1 MESTF
6 LIGIVNNIT
15 LLLVLGFLYSVSI
28 RRWDIKTVKGQL
40 IAGLLFGLVSMIGM
54 VVPVQYSPGL
64 IFDGRTILLGTV
76 GLFGGGLAAAVA
88 VVMTGLLRIWQ
99 GGVGLP
105 MGLATILSASAI
117 GVAFH
122 YLRTKYAWVT
132 KLIPLYFFGL
142 LIHAMML
149 ACTLFL
155 PESFR
160 WKVLADIAL
169 PVLLVYPVATML
181 YGRLIVGLEE
191 HNDAADKLRDSQQ
204 LYQALAESSTA
215 GIGLR
220 DEAGRFA
227 YVNKMLAMMLEAA
240 EPSQLI
246 GLNYIDFVHPEDR
259 EESLR
264 RIRSNQIGEV
274 ASRREHRLVSLTGN
288 VIWVESTGV
297 PILRNDNKYIMG
309 VFQDCT
315 ARRRMEQTLRENEE
329 RYRAVMQQSNESIL
343 LVDIETRRILEVN
356 PHCVEAFGYSE
367 AELLAMTTYD
377 LVADT
382 RENIDRRSDAISS
395 GTGVNEQLI
404 HIRCKNGKILDVE
417 RSATVIQYGGK
428 HVFMF
433 ANRDISSE
441 RKLQGLIL
449 RDVAMAAGVQK
460 DLLPRGFDDLLVS
473 VETVYEPHHLV
484 SGDFFDFAWSEDHKR
499 LSGFILDVSG
509 HGVSSA
515 LQCIAVSTYF
525 RDILNSPM
533 SLDAR
538 LKWVNRHVLR
548 YFTHETFAA
557 ALGFEF
563 DFSRRSLTFATAGI
577 YGFLAESHALPRLV
591 KRPGSLLGI
600 LDNPEYTEWTVPI
613 KAGDAF
619 YFMSDGLFDVVS
631 RDADLPTADYKQA
644 VRTLRD
650 IAASPQR
657 RDDCSAVCIL
667 INDQPRFPV
676 RLEFHR
682 YGEYNR
688 IRSRIRDLLQNV
700 SLQHAPRIEIAIG
713 EALANALRES
723 MDVRV
728 KISLCGRRLMVRIS
742 DGGNG
747 FDGKQRVATFRAV
760 DMESEFLDRLYS
772 EGGRGILIMLAW
784 MDQVIYSRKGN
795 EVLLVKNLEP
805 VRTEVNRDG
814 DPSAKQRC

>member
-28 RRWDIKTVKGQL
+28 RRWDIKTIKGQCV
-40 IAGLLFGLVSMIGM
+40 AGLLFGLVAMIGM

-64 IFDGRTILLGTV
+64 IYDGRTILLGTV

-88 VVMTGLLRIWQ
+88 VVMTGLLRLWQ
-99 GGVGLP
+99 GGVGQWA
-105 MGLATILSASAI
+105 GVATILSSA
-117 GVAFH
+117 
-122 YLRTKYAWVT
+122 L
-132 KLIPLYFFGL
+132 FGL
-142 LIHAMML
+142 LFRRMQIQFGWNRNNLFLYASGLVIHLSML
-149 ACTLFL
+149 ACMLLL
-155 PESFR
+155 PESIR
-160 WKVLADIAL
+160 WKVLSDISL
-169 PVLLVYPVATML
+169 PVLLVYPFATML
-181 YGRLIVGLEE
+181 YGRLIVELEARNE
-191 HNDAADKLRDSQQ
+191 AADELKESQQ
-204 LYQALAESSTA
+204 LYEALAESSTA

-227 YVNKMLAMMLEAA
+227 YVNKMMATMLEAP
-240 EPSQLI
+240 EPNQLL
-246 GLNYIDFVHPEDR
+246 GVPYLDFVHPEDR
-259 EESLR
+259 EESRR
-264 RIRSNQIGEV
+264 RIEANQIGEV

-356 PHCVEAFGYSE
+356 PHCVETFGYSE

-395 GTGVNEQLI
+395 GAGANEQLI

-433 ANRDISSE
+433 ANRDISAE
-441 RKLQGLIL
+441 RKLQALIL

-473 VETVYEPHHLV
+473 VDTIYEPHHLV
-484 SGDFFDFAWSEDHKR
+484 SGDFYDFIWSEDHKR

-563 DFSRRSLTFATAGI
+563 DFSRRTLTFATAGI
-577 YGFLAESHALPRLV
+577 YGFLTSAQALPQLV

-600 LDNPEYTEWTVPI
+600 LDDPEYTEWTVPI
-613 KAGDAF
+613 QAGDAF
-619 YFMSDGLFDVVS
+619 YFMSDGLFDIVS
-631 RDADLPTADYKQA
+631 REVDLPSGQYPQTI
-644 VRTLRD
+644 RMLRD
-650 IAASPQR
+650 IAASPGR
-657 RDDCSAVCIL
+657 RDDCSAVCIR

-688 IRSRIRDLLQNV
+688 IRSRIRDLLQSV
-700 SLQHAPRIEIAIG
+700 SLQHAPKIEIAIG

-728 KISLCGRRLMVRIS
+728 KLCLCGRRLMVRIS
-742 DGGNG
+742 DGGGG
-747 FDGKQRVATFRAV
+747 FDGKQRVAAFQAA
-760 DMESEFLDRLYS
+760 DMEAEFLDRLYA
-772 EGGRGILIMLAW
+772 EGGRGILIMMAW
-784 MDQVIYSRKGN
+784 MDQVIYNRKGN
-795 EVLLVKNLEP
+795 EVLLVKELG
-805 VRTEVNRDG
+805 T
-814 DPSAKQRC
+814 S

>member
-28 RRWDIKTVKGQL
+28 RRWDIRTLKGQC
-40 IAGLLFGLVSMIGM
+40 IAGLLFGLVAVIGM

-99 GGVGLP
+99 GGVGQWA
-105 MGLATILSASAI
+105 GVATILSSA
-117 GVAFH
+117 
-122 YLRTKYAWVT
+122 L
-132 KLIPLYFFGL
+132 FGL
-142 LIHAMML
+142 LFRRMQIQFGWNRNNLFLYASGLVIHLSML
-149 ACTLFL
+149 ACMLLL
-155 PESFR
+155 PESIR
-160 WKVLADIAL
+160 WKVLSDISL
-169 PVLLVYPVATML
+169 PVLLVYPFATML
-181 YGRLIVGLEE
+181 YGRLIVELEARNE
-191 HNDAADKLRDSQQ
+191 AADELKESQQ
-204 LYQALAESSTA
+204 LYEALAESSTA

-227 YVNKMLAMMLEAA
+227 YVNKMMATMLEVP
-240 EPSQLI
+240 EPNQLL
-246 GLNYIDFVHPEDR
+246 GVPYLDFVHPEDR
-259 EESLR
+259 EESRR
-264 RIRSNQIGEV
+264 RIEANQIGEV

-297 PILRNDNKYIMG
+297 PILRNDSKYIMG

-356 PHCVEAFGYSE
+356 PHCVETFGYSE

-395 GTGVNEQLI
+395 GAGANEQLI

-433 ANRDISSE
+433 ANRDISAE
-441 RKLQGLIL
+441 RKLQALIL

-473 VETVYEPHHLV
+473 VDTVYEPHHLV
-484 SGDFFDFAWSEDHKR
+484 SGDFYDFIWSEDHKR

-563 DFSRRSLTFATAGI
+563 DFSRRTLTFATAGI
-577 YGFLAESHALPRLV
+577 YGFLTSAQALPQLV

-600 LDNPEYTEWTVPI
+600 LDDPEYTEWTVPI
-613 KAGDAF
+613 QAGDAF
-619 YFMSDGLFDVVS
+619 YFMSDGLFDIVS
-631 RDADLPTADYKQA
+631 REMDLPSSQYSQTI
-644 VRTLRD
+644 RMLRD
-650 IAASPQR
+650 IAASPGR
-657 RDDCSAVCIL
+657 RDDCSAVCIR

-688 IRSRIRDLLQNV
+688 IRSRIRDLLQSV
-700 SLQHAPRIEIAIG
+700 STEHAPRIEIAIG

-728 KISLCGRRLMVRIS
+728 KLCLCGRRLMVRIS
-742 DGGNG
+742 DGGGG
-747 FDGKQRVATFRAV
+747 FDGKQRVAAFQAA
-760 DMESEFLDRLYS
+760 DMEAEFLDRLYA
-772 EGGRGILIMLAW
+772 EGGRGILIMMAW
-784 MDQVIYSRKGN
+784 MDQVIYNRKGN
-795 EVLLVKNLEP
+795 EVLLVKELG
-805 VRTEVNRDG
+805 T
-814 DPSAKQRC
+814 S

>member
-28 RRWDIKTVKGQL
+28 RRWDIKTIKGQCV
-40 IAGLLFGLVSMIGM
+40 AGLLFGLVAMIGM

-64 IFDGRTILLGTV
+64 IYDGRSILLGMV

-88 VVMTGLLRIWQ
+88 VVMTGLLRLWQ
-99 GGVGLP
+99 GGVGQWA
-105 MGLATILSASAI
+105 GVATILSSA
-117 GVAFH
+117 
-122 YLRTKYAWVT
+122 L
-132 KLIPLYFFGL
+132 FGL
-142 LIHAMML
+142 LFRRMQIQFGWNRNNLFLYASGLVIHLSML
-149 ACTLFL
+149 ACMLIL
-155 PESFR
+155 PESIR
-160 WKVLADIAL
+160 WKVLSDISL
-169 PVLLVYPVATML
+169 PVLLVYPFATML
-181 YGRLIVGLEE
+181 YGRLIVELEARNE
-191 HNDAADKLRDSQQ
+191 AADELKESQQ
-204 LYQALAESSTA
+204 LYEALAESSTA

-227 YVNKMLAMMLEAA
+227 YVNKMMATMLEV
-240 EPSQLI
+240 PDPNQLL
-246 GLNYIDFVHPEDR
+246 GLPYLDFVHPEDR
-259 EESLR
+259 EESRR
-264 RIRSNQIGEV
+264 RIEANQIGEV

-297 PILRNDNKYIMG
+297 PILRNDSKYIMG

-433 ANRDISSE
+433 ANRDISAE
-441 RKLQGLIL
+441 RKLQALIL

-473 VETVYEPHHLV
+473 VDTIYEPHHLV
-484 SGDFFDFAWSEDHKR
+484 SGDFYDFIWSEDHKR

-557 ALGFEF
+557 ALEFEF
-563 DFSRRSLTFATAGI
+563 DFSRRTLTFATAGI
-577 YGFLAESHALPRLV
+577 YGFLTSAEALPQLV

-600 LDNPEYTEWTVPI
+600 LDDPEYTEWTVPI
-613 KAGDAF
+613 QAGDAF
-619 YFMSDGLFDVVS
+619 YFMSDGLFDIVS
-631 RDADLPTADYKQA
+631 REMDLPSSQYSQTI
-644 VRTLRD
+644 RMLRD
-650 IAASPQR
+650 IAASPGR
-657 RDDCSAVCIL
+657 RDDCSAVCIR

-688 IRSRIRDLLQNV
+688 IRSRIRDLLQSV
-700 SLQHAPRIEIAIG
+700 SLQHAPKIEIAIG

-728 KISLCGRRLMVRIS
+728 KLSLCGRRLMVRIS
-742 DGGNG
+742 DGGGG
-747 FDGKQRVATFRAV
+747 FDGRQRVAAFQAA
-760 DMESEFLDRLYS
+760 DMETEFMDRLYA

-784 MDQVIYSRKGN
+784 MDEVIYNRKGN
-795 EVLLVKNLEP
+795 EVLLVKELG
-805 VRTEVNRDG
+805 T
-814 DPSAKQRC
+814 S

>member
-28 RRWDIKTVKGQL
+28 RRWDIKTFKGQC
-40 IAGLLFGLVSMIGM
+40 IAGLLFGLVAVIGM

-64 IFDGRTILLGTV
+64 IYDGRSILLGMV

-88 VVMTGLLRIWQ
+88 VVMTGLLRLWQ
-99 GGVGLP
+99 GGVGQWA
-105 MGLATILSASAI
+105 GVATILSSA
-117 GVAFH
+117 
-122 YLRTKYAWVT
+122 L
-132 KLIPLYFFGL
+132 FGL
-142 LIHAMML
+142 LFRRMQIQFGWNRNNLFLYASGLVIHLSML
-149 ACTLFL
+149 ACMLLL
-155 PESFR
+155 PESIR
-160 WKVLADIAL
+160 WKVLSDISL
-169 PVLLVYPVATML
+169 PVLLVYPFATML
-181 YGRLIVGLEE
+181 YGRLIVELEAR
-191 HNDAADKLRDSQQ
+191 NDAADELKDSQQ
-204 LYQALAESSTA
+204 LYEALAESSTA

-227 YVNKMLAMMLEAA
+227 YVNKMMATMLEV
-240 EPSQLI
+240 PDPNQLL
-246 GLNYIDFVHPEDR
+246 GLPYLDFVHPEDR
-259 EESLR
+259 EESRR
-264 RIRSNQIGEV
+264 RIEANQIGEV

-297 PILRNDNKYIMG
+297 PILRNDSKYIMG

-395 GTGVNEQLI
+395 GAGANEQLI

-433 ANRDISSE
+433 ANRDISAE
-441 RKLQGLIL
+441 RKLQALIL

-473 VETVYEPHHLV
+473 VDTVYEPHHLV
-484 SGDFFDFAWSEDHKR
+484 SGDFYDFIWSEDHKR

-563 DFSRRSLTFATAGI
+563 DFSRRTLTFATAGI
-577 YGFLAESHALPRLV
+577 YGFLTSAQALPQLV

-600 LDNPEYTEWTVPI
+600 LDDPEYTEWTVPI
-613 KAGDAF
+613 QAGDAF
-619 YFMSDGLFDVVS
+619 YFMSDGLFDIVS
-631 RDADLPTADYKQA
+631 REVDLPSGQYPQTI
-644 VRTLRD
+644 RMLRD
-650 IAASPQR
+650 IAASPGR
-657 RDDCSAVCIL
+657 RDDCSAVCIR

-688 IRSRIRDLLQNV
+688 IRSRIRDLLQSV
-700 SLQHAPRIEIAIG
+700 SLQHAPKIEIAIG

-728 KISLCGRRLMVRIS
+728 KLSLCGRRLMVRIS
-742 DGGNG
+742 DGGGG
-747 FDGKQRVATFRAV
+747 FDGKQRVAAFQAA
-760 DMESEFLDRLYS
+760 DMEAEFLDRLYA
-772 EGGRGILIMLAW
+772 EGGRGILIMMAW
-784 MDQVIYSRKGN
+784 MDQVIYNRKGN
-795 EVLLVKNLEP
+795 EVLLVKELG
-805 VRTEVNRDG
+805 T
-814 DPSAKQRC
+814 S

>member
-28 RRWDIKTVKGQL
+28 RRWDIRTLKGQC
-40 IAGLLFGLVSMIGM
+40 IAGLLFGLVAVIGM

-99 GGVGLP
+99 GGVGQWA
-105 MGLATILSASAI
+105 GVATILSSA
-117 GVAFH
+117 
-122 YLRTKYAWVT
+122 L
-132 KLIPLYFFGL
+132 FGL
-142 LIHAMML
+142 LFRRMQIQFGWNRNNLFLYASGLVIHLSML
-149 ACTLFL
+149 ACMLLL
-155 PESFR
+155 PESIR
-160 WKVLADIAL
+160 WKVLSDISL
-169 PVLLVYPVATML
+169 PVLLVYPFATML
-181 YGRLIVGLEE
+181 YGRLIVELEARNE
-191 HNDAADKLRDSQQ
+191 AADELKESQQ
-204 LYQALAESSTA
+204 LYEALAESSTA

-227 YVNKMLAMMLEAA
+227 YVNKMMATMLEV
-240 EPSQLI
+240 PDPNQLL
-246 GLNYIDFVHPEDR
+246 GLPYLDFVHPEDR
-259 EESLR
+259 EESRR
-264 RIRSNQIGEV
+264 RIEANQIGEV
-274 ASRREHRLVSLTGN
+274 ASRREHRLVSQTGN

-356 PHCVEAFGYSE
+356 PHCVETFGYSE

-395 GTGVNEQLI
+395 GAGANEQLI

-433 ANRDISSE
+433 ANRDISAE
-441 RKLQGLIL
+441 RKLQALIL

-473 VETVYEPHHLV
+473 VDTVYEPHHLV
-484 SGDFFDFAWSEDHKR
+484 SGDFYDFIWSEDHKR

-563 DFSRRSLTFATAGI
+563 DFSRRTLTFATAGI
-577 YGFLAESHALPRLV
+577 YGFLTSAQALPQLV

-600 LDNPEYTEWTVPI
+600 LDDPEYTEWTVPI
-613 KAGDAF
+613 QAGDAF
-619 YFMSDGLFDVVS
+619 YFMSDGLFDIVS
-631 RDADLPTADYKQA
+631 REVDLPSGQYPQTI
-644 VRTLRD
+644 RMLRD
-650 IAASPQR
+650 IAASPGR
-657 RDDCSAVCIL
+657 RDDCSAVCIR

-688 IRSRIRDLLQNV
+688 IRSRIRDLLQSV
-700 SLQHAPRIEIAIG
+700 SLQHAPKIEIAIG

-728 KISLCGRRLMVRIS
+728 KLCLCGRRLMVRIS
-742 DGGNG
+742 DGGGG
-747 FDGKQRVATFRAV
+747 FDGKQRVAAFQAA
-760 DMESEFLDRLYS
+760 DMEAEFLDRLYS
-772 EGGRGILIMLAW
+772 EGGRGILIMMAW
-784 MDQVIYSRKGN
+784 MDQVIYNRKGN
-795 EVLLVKNLEP
+795 EVLLVKELG
-805 VRTEVNRDG
+805 T
-814 DPSAKQRC
+814 S

>member
-28 RRWDIKTVKGQL
+28 RRWDIRTLKGQC
-40 IAGLLFGLVSMIGM
+40 IAGLLFGLVAVIGM

-99 GGVGLP
+99 GGVGQWA
-105 MGLATILSASAI
+105 GVATILSSA
-117 GVAFH
+117 
-122 YLRTKYAWVT
+122 L
-132 KLIPLYFFGL
+132 FGL
-142 LIHAMML
+142 LFRRMQIQFGWNRNNLFLYASGLVIHLSML
-149 ACTLFL
+149 ACMLLL
-155 PESFR
+155 PESIR
-160 WKVLADIAL
+160 WKVLSDISL
-169 PVLLVYPVATML
+169 PVLLVYPFATML
-181 YGRLIVGLEE
+181 YGRLIVELEARNE
-191 HNDAADKLRDSQQ
+191 AADELKESQQ
-204 LYQALAESSTA
+204 LYEALAESSTA

-227 YVNKMLAMMLEAA
+227 YVNKMMATMLEVP
-240 EPSQLI
+240 EPNQLL
-246 GLNYIDFVHPEDR
+246 GVPYLDFVHPEDR
-259 EESLR
+259 EESRR
-264 RIRSNQIGEV
+264 RIEANQIGEV

-297 PILRNDNKYIMG
+297 PILRNDSKYIMG

-356 PHCVEAFGYSE
+356 PHCVETFGYSE

-395 GTGVNEQLI
+395 GAGANEQLI

-433 ANRDISSE
+433 ANRDISAE
-441 RKLQGLIL
+441 RKLQALIL

-473 VETVYEPHHLV
+473 VDTVYEPHHLV
-484 SGDFFDFAWSEDHKR
+484 SGDFYDFIWSEDHKR

-563 DFSRRSLTFATAGI
+563 DFSRRTLTFATAGI
-577 YGFLAESHALPRLV
+577 YGFLTSAQALPQLV

-600 LDNPEYTEWTVPI
+600 LDDPEYTEWTVPI
-613 KAGDAF
+613 QAGDAF
-619 YFMSDGLFDVVS
+619 YFMSDGLFDIVS
-631 RDADLPTADYKQA
+631 REVDLPSGQYPQTI
-644 VRTLRD
+644 RMLRD
-650 IAASPQR
+650 IAASPGR
-657 RDDCSAVCIL
+657 RDDCSAVCIR

-688 IRSRIRDLLQNV
+688 IRSRIRDLLQSV
-700 SLQHAPRIEIAIG
+700 SLQHAPKIEIAIG

-728 KISLCGRRLMVRIS
+728 KLSLCGRRLMVRIS
-742 DGGNG
+742 DGGGG
-747 FDGKQRVATFRAV
+747 FDGKQRVAAFQAA
-760 DMESEFLDRLYS
+760 DMEAEFLDRLYS
-772 EGGRGILIMLAW
+772 EGGRGILIMMAW
-784 MDQVIYSRKGN
+784 MDQVIYNRKGN
-795 EVLLVKNLEP
+795 EVLLVKELG
-805 VRTEVNRDG
+805 T
-814 DPSAKQRC
+814 S

>member
-28 RRWDIKTVKGQL
+28 RRWDIKTIKGQCV
-40 IAGLLFGLVSMIGM
+40 AGLLFGLVAMIGM

-64 IFDGRTILLGTV
+64 IYDGRSILLGMV

-88 VVMTGLLRIWQ
+88 VVMTGLLRLWQ
-99 GGVGLP
+99 GGVGQWA
-105 MGLATILSASAI
+105 GVATILSSA
-117 GVAFH
+117 
-122 YLRTKYAWVT
+122 L
-132 KLIPLYFFGL
+132 FGL
-142 LIHAMML
+142 LFRRMQIQFGWNRNNLFLYASGLVIHLSML
-149 ACTLFL
+149 ACMLIL
-155 PESFR
+155 PESIR
-160 WKVLADIAL
+160 WKVLSDISL
-169 PVLLVYPVATML
+169 PVLLVYPFATML
-181 YGRLIVGLEE
+181 YGRLIVELEARNE
-191 HNDAADKLRDSQQ
+191 AADELKESQQ
-204 LYQALAESSTA
+204 LYEALAESSTA

-220 DEAGRFA
+220 DEAGRFT
-227 YVNKMLAMMLEAA
+227 YVNKMMATMLEV
-240 EPSQLI
+240 PDPNQLL
-246 GLNYIDFVHPEDR
+246 GLPYLDFVHPEDR
-259 EESLR
+259 EESRR
-264 RIRSNQIGEV
+264 RIEANQIGEV

-297 PILRNDNKYIMG
+297 PILRNDSKYIMG

-433 ANRDISSE
+433 ANRDISAE
-441 RKLQGLIL
+441 RKLQALIL

-473 VETVYEPHHLV
+473 VDTIYEPHHLV
-484 SGDFFDFAWSEDHKR
+484 SGDFYDFIWSEDHKR
-499 LSGFILDVSG
+499 LSGFILDVSDD
-509 HGVSSA
+509 GVSSA

-563 DFSRRSLTFATAGI
+563 DFSRRTLTFATAGI
-577 YGFLAESHALPRLV
+577 YGFLTSAEALPQLV

-600 LDNPEYTEWTVPI
+600 LDDPEYTEWTVPI
-613 KAGDAF
+613 QAGDAF
-619 YFMSDGLFDVVS
+619 YFMSDGLFDIVS
-631 RDADLPTADYKQA
+631 REMDLPSSQYSQTI
-644 VRTLRD
+644 RMLRD
-650 IAASPQR
+650 IAASPGR
-657 RDDCSAVCIL
+657 RDDCSAVCIR

-688 IRSRIRDLLQNV
+688 IRSRIRDLLQSV
-700 SLQHAPRIEIAIG
+700 SLQHAPKIEIAIG

-728 KISLCGRRLMVRIS
+728 KLSLCGRRLMVRIS
-742 DGGNG
+742 DGGGG
-747 FDGKQRVATFRAV
+747 FDGRQRVAAFQAT
-760 DMESEFLDRLYS
+760 DMEAEFMDRLYA

-784 MDQVIYSRKGN
+784 MDEVIYNRKGN
-795 EVLLVKNLEP
+795 EVLLVKELG
-805 VRTEVNRDG
+805 T
-814 DPSAKQRC
+814 S

>member
-28 RRWDIKTVKGQL
+28 RRWDIRTLKGQC
-40 IAGLLFGLVSMIGM
+40 IAGLLFGLVAVIGM

-99 GGVGLP
+99 GGVGQWA
-105 MGLATILSASAI
+105 GVATILSSA
-117 GVAFH
+117 
-122 YLRTKYAWVT
+122 L
-132 KLIPLYFFGL
+132 FGL
-142 LIHAMML
+142 LFRRMQIQFGWNRNNLFLYASGLVIHLSML
-149 ACTLFL
+149 ACMLLL
-155 PESFR
+155 PESIR
-160 WKVLADIAL
+160 WKVLSDISL
-169 PVLLVYPVATML
+169 PVLLVYPFATML
-181 YGRLIVGLEE
+181 YGRLIVELEARNE
-191 HNDAADKLRDSQQ
+191 AADELKESQQ
-204 LYQALAESSTA
+204 LYEALAESSTA

-227 YVNKMLAMMLEAA
+227 YVNKMMATMLEV
-240 EPSQLI
+240 PDPNQLL
-246 GLNYIDFVHPEDR
+246 GLPYLDFVHPEDR
-259 EESLR
+259 EESRR
-264 RIRSNQIGEV
+264 RIEANQIGEV

-297 PILRNDNKYIMG
+297 PILRNDSKYIMG

-395 GTGVNEQLI
+395 GAGANEQLI

-433 ANRDISSE
+433 ANRDISAE
-441 RKLQGLIL
+441 RKLQALIL

-473 VETVYEPHHLV
+473 VDTVYEPHHLV
-484 SGDFFDFAWSEDHKR
+484 SGDFYDFIWSEDHKR

-563 DFSRRSLTFATAGI
+563 DFSRRTLTFATAGI
-577 YGFLAESHALPRLV
+577 YGFLTSAQALPQLV

-600 LDNPEYTEWTVPI
+600 LDDPEYTEWTVPI
-613 KAGDAF
+613 QAGDAF
-619 YFMSDGLFDVVS
+619 YFMSDGLFDIVS
-631 RDADLPTADYKQA
+631 REVDLPSGQYPQTI
-644 VRTLRD
+644 RMLRD
-650 IAASPQR
+650 IAASPGR
-657 RDDCSAVCIL
+657 RDDCSAVCIR

-688 IRSRIRDLLQNV
+688 IRSRIRDLLQSV
-700 SLQHAPRIEIAIG
+700 SLQHAPKIEIAIG

-728 KISLCGRRLMVRIS
+728 KLCLCGRRLMVRIS
-742 DGGNG
+742 DGGGG
-747 FDGKQRVATFRAV
+747 FDGKQRVAAFQAA
-760 DMESEFLDRLYS
+760 DMEAEFLDRLYS
-772 EGGRGILIMLAW
+772 EGGRGILIMMAW
-784 MDQVIYSRKGN
+784 MDQVIYNRKGN
-795 EVLLVKNLEP
+795 EVLLVKELG
-805 VRTEVNRDG
+805 T
-814 DPSAKQRC
+814 S

>member
-6 LIGIVNNIT
+6 FIGIVNNIT

-28 RRWDIKTVKGQL
+28 RRWDIRTIKGQC
-40 IAGLLFGLVSMIGM
+40 IAGLLFGLVAVIGM

-64 IFDGRTILLGTV
+64 IYDGRSILLGMV

-99 GGVGLP
+99 GGVGQWA
-105 MGLATILSASAI
+105 GVATILSSA
-117 GVAFH
+117 
-122 YLRTKYAWVT
+122 L
-132 KLIPLYFFGL
+132 FGL
-142 LIHAMML
+142 LFRRMQIQFGWNRNNLFLYASGLVIHLSML
-149 ACTLFL
+149 ACMLLL
-155 PESFR
+155 PESIR
-160 WKVLADIAL
+160 WKVLSDISL
-169 PVLLVYPVATML
+169 PVLLVYPFATML
-181 YGRLIVGLEE
+181 YGRLIVELEARNE
-191 HNDAADKLRDSQQ
+191 ELKESQQ
-204 LYQALAESSTA
+204 LYEALAESSTA

-227 YVNKMLAMMLEAA
+227 YVNKMMATMLEVP
-240 EPSQLI
+240 EPNQLL
-246 GLNYIDFVHPEDR
+246 GLPYLDFVHPEDR
-259 EESLR
+259 EESRR
-264 RIRSNQIGEV
+264 RIEANQIGEV

-297 PILRNDNKYIMG
+297 PILRNDSKYIMG

-395 GTGVNEQLI
+395 GAGANEQLI

-433 ANRDISSE
+433 ANRDISAE
-441 RKLQGLIL
+441 RKLQALIL

-473 VETVYEPHHLV
+473 VDTIYEPHHLV
-484 SGDFFDFAWSEDHKR
+484 SGDFYDFIWSEDHKR

-563 DFSRRSLTFATAGI
+563 DFSRRTLTFATAGI
-577 YGFLAESHALPRLV
+577 YGFLTSAQALPQLV

-600 LDNPEYTEWTVPI
+600 LDDPEYTEWTVPI
-613 KAGDAF
+613 QAGDAF
-619 YFMSDGLFDVVS
+619 YFMSDGLFDIVS
-631 RDADLPTADYKQA
+631 REMDLPSSQYSQT
-644 VRTLRD
+644 VRMLRD
-650 IAASPQR
+650 IAASQGR
-657 RDDCSAVCIL
+657 RDDCSAVCVR

-700 SLQHAPRIEIAIG
+700 SLQHAPKIEIAIG

-728 KISLCGRRLMVRIS
+728 KLSLCGRRLMVRIS
-742 DGGNG
+742 DGGGG
-747 FDGKQRVATFRAV
+747 FDGKQRVAAFQAA
-760 DMESEFLDRLYS
+760 DMEAEFLDRLYA
-772 EGGRGILIMLAW
+772 EGGRGILIMMAW
-784 MDQVIYSRKGN
+784 MDQVIYNRKGN
-795 EVLLVKNLEP
+795 EVLLVKELG
-805 VRTEVNRDG
+805 T
-814 DPSAKQRC
+814 S

>member
-28 RRWDIKTVKGQL
+28 RRWDIRTLKGQC
-40 IAGLLFGLVSMIGM
+40 IAGLLFGLVAVIGM

-64 IFDGRTILLGTV
+64 IYDGRSILLGMV

-88 VVMTGLLRIWQ
+88 VVMTGLLRLWQ
-99 GGVGLP
+99 GGVGQWA
-105 MGLATILSASAI
+105 GVATILSSA
-117 GVAFH
+117 
-122 YLRTKYAWVT
+122 L
-132 KLIPLYFFGL
+132 FGL
-142 LIHAMML
+142 LFRRMQIQFGWNRNNLFLYASGLVIHLSML
-149 ACTLFL
+149 ACMLLL
-155 PESFR
+155 PESIR
-160 WKVLADIAL
+160 WKVLSDISL
-169 PVLLVYPVATML
+169 PVLLVYPFATML
-181 YGRLIVGLEE
+181 YGRLIVELEARNE
-191 HNDAADKLRDSQQ
+191 AADELKESQQ
-204 LYQALAESSTA
+204 LYEALAESSTA

-227 YVNKMLAMMLEAA
+227 YVNKMMATMLEV
-240 EPSQLI
+240 PDPNQLL
-246 GLNYIDFVHPEDR
+246 GVPYLDFVHPEDR
-259 EESLR
+259 EESRR
-264 RIRSNQIGEV
+264 RIEANQIGEV

-297 PILRNDNKYIMG
+297 PILRNDSKYIMG

-356 PHCVEAFGYSE
+356 PHCVETFGYSE

-395 GTGVNEQLI
+395 GAGANEQLI

-433 ANRDISSE
+433 ANRDISAE
-441 RKLQGLIL
+441 RKLQALIL

-473 VETVYEPHHLV
+473 VDTVYEPHHLV
-484 SGDFFDFAWSEDHKR
+484 SGDFYDFIWSEDHKR

-563 DFSRRSLTFATAGI
+563 DFSRRTLTFATAGI
-577 YGFLAESHALPRLV
+577 YGFLTSAQALPQLV

-600 LDNPEYTEWTVPI
+600 LDDPEYTEWTVPI
-613 KAGDAF
+613 QAGDAF
-619 YFMSDGLFDVVS
+619 YFMSDGLFDIVS
-631 RDADLPTADYKQA
+631 REVDLPSGQYPQTI
-644 VRTLRD
+644 RMLRD
-650 IAASPQR
+650 IAASPGR
-657 RDDCSAVCIL
+657 RDDCSAVCIR

-688 IRSRIRDLLQNV
+688 IRSRIRDLLQSV
-700 SLQHAPRIEIAIG
+700 SLQHAPKIEIAIG

-728 KISLCGRRLMVRIS
+728 KLSLCGRRLMVRIS
-742 DGGNG
+742 DGGGG
-747 FDGKQRVATFRAV
+747 FDGKQRVAAFQAA
-760 DMESEFLDRLYS
+760 DMEAEFLDRLYA
-772 EGGRGILIMLAW
+772 EGGRGILIMMAW
-784 MDQVIYSRKGN
+784 MDQVIYNRKGN
-795 EVLLVKNLEP
+795 EVLLVKELG
-805 VRTEVNRDG
+805 T
-814 DPSAKQRC
+814 S

>member
-6 LIGIVNNIT
+6 FIGIVNNIT

-28 RRWDIKTVKGQL
+28 RRWDIRTIKGQC
-40 IAGLLFGLVSMIGM
+40 IAGLLFGLVAVIGM

-64 IFDGRTILLGTV
+64 IYDGRSILLGMV

-99 GGVGLP
+99 GGVGQWA
-105 MGLATILSASAI
+105 GVATILSSA
-117 GVAFH
+117 
-122 YLRTKYAWVT
+122 L
-132 KLIPLYFFGL
+132 FGL
-142 LIHAMML
+142 LFRRMQIQFGWNRNNLFLYASGLVIHLSML
-149 ACTLFL
+149 ACMLLL
-155 PESFR
+155 PESIR
-160 WKVLADIAL
+160 WKVLSDISL
-169 PVLLVYPVATML
+169 PVLLVYPFATML
-181 YGRLIVGLEE
+181 YGRLIVELEARNE
-191 HNDAADKLRDSQQ
+191 ELKESQQ
-204 LYQALAESSTA
+204 LYEALAESSTA

-227 YVNKMLAMMLEAA
+227 YVNKMMATMLEV
-240 EPSQLI
+240 PDPNQLL
-246 GLNYIDFVHPEDR
+246 GLPYLDFVHPEDR
-259 EESLR
+259 EESRR
-264 RIRSNQIGEV
+264 RIEANQIGEV

-297 PILRNDNKYIMG
+297 PILRNDSKYIMG

-395 GTGVNEQLI
+395 GAGANEQLI

-433 ANRDISSE
+433 ANRDISAE
-441 RKLQGLIL
+441 RKLQALIL

-473 VETVYEPHHLV
+473 VDTIYEPHHLV
-484 SGDFFDFAWSEDHKR
+484 SGDFYDFIWSEDHKR

-563 DFSRRSLTFATAGI
+563 DFSRRTLTFATAGI
-577 YGFLAESHALPRLV
+577 YGFLTSAQALPQLV

-600 LDNPEYTEWTVPI
+600 LDDPEYTEWTVPI
-613 KAGDAF
+613 QAGDAF
-619 YFMSDGLFDVVS
+619 YFMSDGLFDIVS
-631 RDADLPTADYKQA
+631 REMDLPSSQYSQT
-644 VRTLRD
+644 VRMLRD
-650 IAASPQR
+650 IAASQGR
-657 RDDCSAVCIL
+657 RDDCSAVCVR

-688 IRSRIRDLLQNV
+688 IRSRIRDLLQSV
-700 SLQHAPRIEIAIG
+700 SLQHAPKIEIAIG

-728 KISLCGRRLMVRIS
+728 KLSLCGRRLMVRIS
-742 DGGNG
+742 DGGGG
-747 FDGKQRVATFRAV
+747 FDGKQRVAAFQAA
-760 DMESEFLDRLYS
+760 DMEAEFLDRLYA
-772 EGGRGILIMLAW
+772 EGGRGILIMMAW
-784 MDQVIYSRKGN
+784 MDQVIYNRKGN
-795 EVLLVKNLEP
+795 EVLLVKELG
-805 VRTEVNRDG
+805 T
-814 DPSAKQRC
+814 S

>member
-28 RRWDIKTVKGQL
+28 RRWDIRTLKGQC
-40 IAGLLFGLVSMIGM
+40 IAGLLFGLVAVIGM

-99 GGVGLP
+99 GGVGQWA
-105 MGLATILSASAI
+105 GVATILSSA
-117 GVAFH
+117 
-122 YLRTKYAWVT
+122 L
-132 KLIPLYFFGL
+132 FGL
-142 LIHAMML
+142 LFRRMQIQFGWNRNNLFLYASGLVIHLSML
-149 ACTLFL
+149 ACMLLL
-155 PESFR
+155 PESIR
-160 WKVLADIAL
+160 WKVLSDISL
-169 PVLLVYPVATML
+169 PVLLVYPFATML
-181 YGRLIVGLEE
+181 YGRLIVELEARNE
-191 HNDAADKLRDSQQ
+191 AADELKESQQ
-204 LYQALAESSTA
+204 LYEALAESSTA

-227 YVNKMLAMMLEAA
+227 YVNKMMATMLEV
-240 EPSQLI
+240 PDPNQLL
-246 GLNYIDFVHPEDR
+246 GVPYLDFVHPEDR
-259 EESLR
+259 EESRR
-264 RIRSNQIGEV
+264 RIEANQIGEV

-297 PILRNDNKYIMG
+297 PILRNDSKYIMG

-395 GTGVNEQLI
+395 GAGANEQLI

-433 ANRDISSE
+433 ANRDISAE
-441 RKLQGLIL
+441 RKLQALIL

-473 VETVYEPHHLV
+473 VDTVYEPHHLV
-484 SGDFFDFAWSEDHKR
+484 SGDFYDFIWSEDHKR

-563 DFSRRSLTFATAGI
+563 DFSRRTLTFATAGI
-577 YGFLAESHALPRLV
+577 YGFLTSAQALPQLV

-600 LDNPEYTEWTVPI
+600 LDDPEYTEWTVPI
-613 KAGDAF
+613 QAGDAF
-619 YFMSDGLFDVVS
+619 YFMSDGLFDIVS
-631 RDADLPTADYKQA
+631 REVDLPSGQYPQTI
-644 VRTLRD
+644 RMLRD
-650 IAASPQR
+650 IAASPGR
-657 RDDCSAVCIL
+657 RDDCSAVCIR

-688 IRSRIRDLLQNV
+688 IRSRIRDLLQSV

-728 KISLCGRRLMVRIS
+728 KLSLCGRRLMVRIS
-742 DGGNG
+742 DGGGG
-747 FDGKQRVATFRAV
+747 FDGRQRVAAFQAT
-760 DMESEFLDRLYS
+760 DMETEFMDRLYA

-784 MDQVIYSRKGN
+784 MDEVIYNRKGN
-795 EVLLVKNLEP
+795 EVLLVKELG
-805 VRTEVNRDG
+805 T
-814 DPSAKQRC
+814 S

>member
-28 RRWDIKTVKGQL
+28 RRWDIRTLKGQC
-40 IAGLLFGLVSMIGM
+40 IAGLLFGLVAVIGM

-99 GGVGLP
+99 GGVGQWA
-105 MGLATILSASAI
+105 GVATILSSA
-117 GVAFH
+117 
-122 YLRTKYAWVT
+122 L
-132 KLIPLYFFGL
+132 FGL
-142 LIHAMML
+142 LFRRMQIQFGWNRNNLFLYASGLVIHLSML
-149 ACTLFL
+149 ACMLLL
-155 PESFR
+155 PESIR
-160 WKVLADIAL
+160 WKVLSDISL
-169 PVLLVYPVATML
+169 PVLLVYPFATML
-181 YGRLIVGLEE
+181 YGRLIVELEARNE
-191 HNDAADKLRDSQQ
+191 AADELKESQQ
-204 LYQALAESSTA
+204 LYEALAESSTA

-227 YVNKMLAMMLEAA
+227 YVNKMMATMLEV
-240 EPSQLI
+240 PDPNQLL
-246 GLNYIDFVHPEDR
+246 GLPYLDFVHPEDR
-259 EESLR
+259 EESRR
-264 RIRSNQIGEV
+264 RIEANQIGEV

-297 PILRNDNKYIMG
+297 PILRNDSKYIMG

-395 GTGVNEQLI
+395 GAGANEQLI

-433 ANRDISSE
+433 ANRDISAE
-441 RKLQGLIL
+441 RKLQALIL

-473 VETVYEPHHLV
+473 VDTVYEPHHLV
-484 SGDFFDFAWSEDHKR
+484 SGDFYDFIWSEDHKR

-563 DFSRRSLTFATAGI
+563 DFSRRTLTFATAGI
-577 YGFLAESHALPRLV
+577 YGFLTSAQALPQLV

-600 LDNPEYTEWTVPI
+600 LDDPEYTEWTVPI
-613 KAGDAF
+613 QAGDAF
-619 YFMSDGLFDVVS
+619 YFMSDGLFDIVS
-631 RDADLPTADYKQA
+631 REVDLPSGQYPQTI
-644 VRTLRD
+644 RMLRD
-650 IAASPQR
+650 IAASPGR
-657 RDDCSAVCIL
+657 RDDCSAVCIR

-688 IRSRIRDLLQNV
+688 IRSRIRDLLQSV
-700 SLQHAPRIEIAIG
+700 SLQHAPKIEIAIG

-728 KISLCGRRLMVRIS
+728 KLCLCGRRLMVRIS
-742 DGGNG
+742 DGGGG
-747 FDGKQRVATFRAV
+747 FDGKQRVAAFQAA
-760 DMESEFLDRLYS
+760 DMEAEFLDRLYA
-772 EGGRGILIMLAW
+772 EGGRGILIMMAW
-784 MDQVIYSRKGN
+784 MDQVIYNRKGN
-795 EVLLVKNLEP
+795 EVLLVKELG
-805 VRTEVNRDG
+805 T
-814 DPSAKQRC
+814 S

>member
-28 RRWDIKTVKGQL
+28 RRWDIRTLKGQC
-40 IAGLLFGLVSMIGM
+40 IAGLLFGLVAVIGM

-99 GGVGLP
+99 GGVGQWA
-105 MGLATILSASAI
+105 GVATILSSA
-117 GVAFH
+117 
-122 YLRTKYAWVT
+122 L
-132 KLIPLYFFGL
+132 FGL
-142 LIHAMML
+142 LFRRMQIQFGWNRNNLFLYASGLVIHLSML
-149 ACTLFL
+149 ACMLLL
-155 PESFR
+155 PESIR
-160 WKVLADIAL
+160 WKVLSDISL
-169 PVLLVYPVATML
+169 PVLLVYPFATML
-181 YGRLIVGLEE
+181 YGRLIVELEARNE
-191 HNDAADKLRDSQQ
+191 AADELKESQQ
-204 LYQALAESSTA
+204 LYEALAESSTA

-227 YVNKMLAMMLEAA
+227 YVNKMMATMLEV
-240 EPSQLI
+240 PDPNQLL
-246 GLNYIDFVHPEDR
+246 GLPYLDFVHPEDR
-259 EESLR
+259 EESRR
-264 RIRSNQIGEV
+264 RIEANQIGEV

-356 PHCVEAFGYSE
+356 PHCVETFGYSE

-395 GTGVNEQLI
+395 GAGANEQLI

-433 ANRDISSE
+433 ANRDISAE
-441 RKLQGLIL
+441 RKLQALIL

-473 VETVYEPHHLV
+473 VDTVYEPHHLV
-484 SGDFFDFAWSEDHKR
+484 SGDFYDFIWSEDHKR

-563 DFSRRSLTFATAGI
+563 DFSRRTLTFATAGI
-577 YGFLAESHALPRLV
+577 YGFLTSAQALPQLV

-600 LDNPEYTEWTVPI
+600 LDDPEYTEWTVPI
-613 KAGDAF
+613 QAGDAF
-619 YFMSDGLFDVVS
+619 YFMSDGLFDIVS
-631 RDADLPTADYKQA
+631 REVDLPSGQYPQTI
-644 VRTLRD
+644 RMLRD
-650 IAASPQR
+650 IAASPGR
-657 RDDCSAVCIL
+657 RDDCSAVCIR

-688 IRSRIRDLLQNV
+688 IRSRIRDLLQSV
-700 SLQHAPRIEIAIG
+700 SLQHAPKIEIAIG

-728 KISLCGRRLMVRIS
+728 KLCLCGRRLMVRIS
-742 DGGNG
+742 DGGGG
-747 FDGKQRVATFRAV
+747 FDGKQRVAAFQAA
-760 DMESEFLDRLYS
+760 DMEAEFLDRLYA
-772 EGGRGILIMLAW
+772 EGGRGILIMMAW
-784 MDQVIYSRKGN
+784 MDQVIYNRKGN
-795 EVLLVKNLEP
+795 EVLLVKELG
-805 VRTEVNRDG
+805 T
-814 DPSAKQRC
+814 S

>member
-28 RRWDIKTVKGQL
+28 RRWDIRTIKGQC
-40 IAGLLFGLVSMIGM
+40 IAGLLFGLVAVIGM

-64 IFDGRTILLGTV
+64 IYDGRSILLGMV

-99 GGVGLP
+99 GGVGQWA
-105 MGLATILSASAI
+105 GVATILSSA
-117 GVAFH
+117 
-122 YLRTKYAWVT
+122 L
-132 KLIPLYFFGL
+132 FGL
-142 LIHAMML
+142 LFRRMQIQFGWNRNNLFLYASGLVIHLSML
-149 ACTLFL
+149 ACMLLL
-155 PESFR
+155 PESIR
-160 WKVLADIAL
+160 WKVLSDISL
-169 PVLLVYPVATML
+169 PVLLVYPFATML
-181 YGRLIVGLEE
+181 YGRLIVELEARNE
-191 HNDAADKLRDSQQ
+191 AADELKESQQ
-204 LYQALAESSTA
+204 LYEALAESSTA

-227 YVNKMLAMMLEAA
+227 YVNKMMATMLEV
-240 EPSQLI
+240 PDPNQLL
-246 GLNYIDFVHPEDR
+246 GVPYLDFVHPEDR
-259 EESLR
+259 EESRR
-264 RIRSNQIGEV
+264 RIEANQIGEV

-395 GTGVNEQLI
+395 GAGANEQLI

-433 ANRDISSE
+433 ANRDISAE
-441 RKLQGLIL
+441 RKLQALIL

-473 VETVYEPHHLV
+473 VDTVYEPHHLV
-484 SGDFFDFAWSEDHKR
+484 SGDFYDFIWSEDHKR

-563 DFSRRSLTFATAGI
+563 DFSRRTLTFATAGI
-577 YGFLAESHALPRLV
+577 YGFLTSAQALPQLV

-600 LDNPEYTEWTVPI
+600 LDDPEYTEWTVPI
-613 KAGDAF
+613 QAGDAF
-619 YFMSDGLFDVVS
+619 YFMSDGLFDIVS
-631 RDADLPTADYKQA
+631 REVDLPSGQYPQTI
-644 VRTLRD
+644 RMLRD
-650 IAASPQR
+650 IAASPGR
-657 RDDCSAVCIL
+657 RDDCSAVCIR

-688 IRSRIRDLLQNV
+688 IRSRIRDLLQSV
-700 SLQHAPRIEIAIG
+700 SLQHAPKIEIAIG

-728 KISLCGRRLMVRIS
+728 KLSLCGRRLMVRIS
-742 DGGNG
+742 DGGGG
-747 FDGKQRVATFRAV
+747 FDGKQRVAAFQAA
-760 DMESEFLDRLYS
+760 DMEAEFLDRLYA
-772 EGGRGILIMLAW
+772 EGGRGILIMMAW
-784 MDQVIYSRKGN
+784 MDQVIYNRKGN
-795 EVLLVKNLEP
+795 EVLLVKELG
-805 VRTEVNRDG
+805 T
-814 DPSAKQRC
+814 S

>member
-28 RRWDIKTVKGQL
+28 RRWDIRTLKGQC
-40 IAGLLFGLVSMIGM
+40 IAGLLFGLVAVIGM

-64 IFDGRTILLGTV
+64 IYDGRSILLGMV

-99 GGVGLP
+99 GGVGQWA
-105 MGLATILSASAI
+105 GVATILSSA
-117 GVAFH
+117 
-122 YLRTKYAWVT
+122 L
-132 KLIPLYFFGL
+132 FGL
-142 LIHAMML
+142 LFRRMQIQFGWNRNNLFLYASGLVIHLSML
-149 ACTLFL
+149 ACMLLL
-155 PESFR
+155 PESIR
-160 WKVLADIAL
+160 WKVLSDISL
-169 PVLLVYPVATML
+169 PVLLVYPFATML
-181 YGRLIVGLEE
+181 YGRLIVELEARNE
-191 HNDAADKLRDSQQ
+191 AADELKESQQ
-204 LYQALAESSTA
+204 LYEALAESSTA

-227 YVNKMLAMMLEAA
+227 YVNKMMATMLEV
-240 EPSQLI
+240 PDPNQLL
-246 GLNYIDFVHPEDR
+246 GLPYLDFVHPEDR
-259 EESLR
+259 EESRR
-264 RIRSNQIGEV
+264 RIEANQIGEV

-297 PILRNDNKYIMG
+297 PILRNDSKYIMG

-343 LVDIETRRILEVN
+343 LVDIETRRILAVN

-395 GTGVNEQLI
+395 GAGANEQLI

-433 ANRDISSE
+433 ANRDISAE
-441 RKLQGLIL
+441 RKLQALIL

-473 VETVYEPHHLV
+473 VDTVYEPHHLV
-484 SGDFFDFAWSEDHKR
+484 SGDFYDFIWSEDHKR

-563 DFSRRSLTFATAGI
+563 DFSRRTLTFATAGI
-577 YGFLAESHALPRLV
+577 YGFLTSAQALPQLV

-600 LDNPEYTEWTVPI
+600 LDDPEYTEWTVPI
-613 KAGDAF
+613 QAGDAF
-619 YFMSDGLFDVVS
+619 YFMSDGLFDIVS
-631 RDADLPTADYKQA
+631 REVDLPSGQYPQTI
-644 VRTLRD
+644 RMLRD
-650 IAASPQR
+650 IAASPGR
-657 RDDCSAVCIL
+657 RDDCSAVCVR

-688 IRSRIRDLLQNV
+688 IRSRIRDLLQSV
-700 SLQHAPRIEIAIG
+700 SLQHAPKIEIAIG

-728 KISLCGRRLMVRIS
+728 KLSLCGRRLMVRIS
-742 DGGNG
+742 DGGGG
-747 FDGKQRVATFRAV
+747 FDGKQRVAAFQAA
-760 DMESEFLDRLYS
+760 DMEAEFFDRLYA
-772 EGGRGILIMLAW
+772 EGGRGILIMMAW
-784 MDQVIYSRKGN
+784 MDQVIYNRKGN
-795 EVLLVKNLEP
+795 EVLLVKELG
-805 VRTEVNRDG
+805 T
-814 DPSAKQRC
+814 S

>member
-28 RRWDIKTVKGQL
+28 RRWDIRTLKGQC
-40 IAGLLFGLVSMIGM
+40 IAGLLFGLVAVIGM

-99 GGVGLP
+99 GGVGQWA
-105 MGLATILSASAI
+105 GVATILSSA
-117 GVAFH
+117 
-122 YLRTKYAWVT
+122 L
-132 KLIPLYFFGL
+132 FGL
-142 LIHAMML
+142 LFRRMQIQFGWNRNNLFLYASGLVIHLSML
-149 ACTLFL
+149 ACMLLL
-155 PESFR
+155 PESIR
-160 WKVLADIAL
+160 WKVLSDISL
-169 PVLLVYPVATML
+169 PVLLVYPFATML
-181 YGRLIVGLEE
+181 YGRLIVELEARNE
-191 HNDAADKLRDSQQ
+191 AADELKESQQ
-204 LYQALAESSTA
+204 LYEALAESSTA

-227 YVNKMLAMMLEAA
+227 YVNKMMATMLEV
-240 EPSQLI
+240 PDPNQLL
-246 GLNYIDFVHPEDR
+246 GLPYLDFVHPEDR
-259 EESLR
+259 EESRR
-264 RIRSNQIGEV
+264 RIEANQIGEV

-297 PILRNDNKYIMG
+297 PILRNDSKYIMG

-395 GTGVNEQLI
+395 GAGANEQLI

-433 ANRDISSE
+433 ANRDISDE
-441 RKLQGLIL
+441 RKLQALIL

-473 VETVYEPHHLV
+473 VDTIYEPHHLV
-484 SGDFFDFAWSEDHKR
+484 SGDFYDFIWSEDHKR

-563 DFSRRSLTFATAGI
+563 DFSHRTLTFATAGI
-577 YGFLAESHALPRLV
+577 YGFLTSAQALPQLV

-600 LDNPEYTEWTVPI
+600 LDDPEYTEWTVPI
-613 KAGDAF
+613 QAGDAF
-619 YFMSDGLFDVVS
+619 YFMSDGLFDIVS
-631 RDADLPTADYKQA
+631 REVDLPSGQYPQTI
-644 VRTLRD
+644 RMLRD
-650 IAASPQR
+650 IAASPGR
-657 RDDCSAVCIL
+657 RDDCSAVCIR

-688 IRSRIRDLLQNV
+688 IRSRIRDLLQSV
-700 SLQHAPRIEIAIG
+700 SLQHAPKIEIAIG

-728 KISLCGRRLMVRIS
+728 KLSLRGRRLMVRIS
-742 DGGNG
+742 DGGGG
-747 FDGKQRVATFRAV
+747 FDGKQRVAAFQAA
-760 DMESEFLDRLYS
+760 DMEAEFLDRQYS
-772 EGGRGILIMLAW
+772 EGGRGILIMMAW
-784 MDQVIYSRKGN
+784 MDQVIYNRKGN
-795 EVLLVKNLEP
+795 EVLLVKELG
-805 VRTEVNRDG
+805 T
-814 DPSAKQRC
+814 S

>member
-1 MESTF
+1 
-6 LIGIVNNIT
+6 
-15 LLLVLGFLYSVSI
+15 
-28 RRWDIKTVKGQL
+28 
-40 IAGLLFGLVSMIGM
+40 
-54 VVPVQYSPGL
+54 
-64 IFDGRTILLGTV
+64 
-76 GLFGGGLAAAVA
+76 
-88 VVMTGLLRIWQ
+88 
-99 GGVGLP
+99 
-105 MGLATILSASAI
+105 
-117 GVAFH
+117 
-122 YLRTKYAWVT
+122 
-132 KLIPLYFFGL
+132 
-142 LIHAMML
+142 
-149 ACTLFL
+149 
-155 PESFR
+155 
-160 WKVLADIAL
+160 
-169 PVLLVYPVATML
+169 
-181 YGRLIVGLEE
+181 
-191 HNDAADKLRDSQQ
+191 
-204 LYQALAESSTA
+204 
-215 GIGLR
+215 
-220 DEAGRFA
+220 
-227 YVNKMLAMMLEAA
+227 
-240 EPSQLI
+240 
-246 GLNYIDFVHPEDR
+246 
-259 EESLR
+259 
-264 RIRSNQIGEV
+264 
-274 ASRREHRLVSLTGN
+274 
-288 VIWVESTGV
+288 
-297 PILRNDNKYIMG
+297 
-309 VFQDCT
+309 
-315 ARRRMEQTLRENEE
+315 MEQTLRENEE

-433 ANRDISSE
+433 ANRDISAE
-441 RKLQGLIL
+441 RKLQALIL

-473 VETVYEPHHLV
+473 VDTVYEPHHLV
-484 SGDFFDFAWSEDHKR
+484 SGDFYDFIWSEDHKR

-563 DFSRRSLTFATAGI
+563 DFSRRTLTFATAGI
-577 YGFLAESHALPRLV
+577 YGFLTSAQALPQLV

-600 LDNPEYTEWTVPI
+600 LDDPEYTEWTVPI
-613 KAGDAF
+613 QAGDAF
-619 YFMSDGLFDVVS
+619 YFMSDGLFDIVS
-631 RDADLPTADYKQA
+631 REVDLPSGQYPQTI
-644 VRTLRD
+644 RMLRD
-650 IAASPQR
+650 IAASPGR
-657 RDDCSAVCIL
+657 RDDCSAVCIR

-688 IRSRIRDLLQNV
+688 IRSRIRDLLQSV
-700 SLQHAPRIEIAIG
+700 SLQHAPKIEIAIG

-728 KISLCGRRLMVRIS
+728 KLCLCGRRLMVRIS
-742 DGGNG
+742 DGGGG
-747 FDGKQRVATFRAV
+747 FDGKQRVAAFQAA
-760 DMESEFLDRLYS
+760 DMEAEFLDRLYA
-772 EGGRGILIMLAW
+772 EGGRGILIMMAW
-784 MDQVIYSRKGN
+784 MDQVIYNRKGN
-795 EVLLVKNLEP
+795 EVLLVKELG
-805 VRTEVNRDG
+805 T
-814 DPSAKQRC
+814 S

>member
-28 RRWDIKTVKGQL
+28 RRWDIGTIKGQCV
-40 IAGLLFGLVSMIGM
+40 AGLLFGLVAMIGM
-54 VVPVQYSPGL
+54 VVPVKYSPGL

-105 MGLATILSASAI
+105 MGLTTILSAAAI
-117 GVAFH
+117 GVVFH
-122 YLRTKYAWVT
+122 YLRPRYVWLTNMG
-132 KLIPLYFFGL
+132 PLYVFGL
-142 LIHAMML
+142 LIHVMML
-149 ACTLFL
+149 SCTVFL
-155 PESFR
+155 PESIR
-160 WKVLADIAL
+160 WKVLADISL
-169 PVLLVYPVATML
+169 PVLLVYPIATML
-181 YGRLIVGLEE
+181 YGRLIVELEVG
-191 HNDAADKLRDSQQ
+191 NDAAEQLRNSQQ

-220 DEAGRFA
+220 DETGRFT
-227 YVNKMLAMMLEAA
+227 YVNKTMATMLEAVD
-240 EPSQLI
+240 PNQLL
-246 GLNYIDFVHPEDR
+246 GLCYIDFVHPEDR

-264 RIRSNQIGEV
+264 RIQSNQLGTV
-274 ASRREHRLVSLTGN
+274 ASRREHRLVSLNGN
-288 VIWVESTGV
+288 VVWVESTGV
-297 PILRNDNKYIMG
+297 PILRNDRKYIMG
-309 VFQDCT
+309 VFHDCT
-315 ARRRMEQTLRENEE
+315 VRRQMEQTLREDEE
-329 RYRAVMQQSNESIL
+329 RYRAMMQQSNEAIM
-343 LVDIETRRILEVN
+343 LVDIETKRILEVN
-356 PHCVEAFGYSE
+356 PHCVEIFGYSE
-367 AELLAMTTYD
+367 AELLAMTTYE
-377 LVADT
+377 LMADT
-382 RENIDRRSDAISS
+382 RENIDRRSDAIINSS
-395 GTGVNEQLI
+395 SINEQLVQ
-404 HIRCKNGKILDVE
+404 IRCKNGKILDVE
-417 RSATVIQYGGK
+417 RSATIIQYGGK
-428 HVFMF
+428 HVFMS
-433 ANRDISSE
+433 ASRDISAE
-441 RKLQGLIL
+441 RKLQTLIM

-473 VETVYEPHHLV
+473 VETIYEPHHLV
-484 SGDFFDFAWSEDHKR
+484 SGDFYDFVWSEDHKR

-563 DFSRRSLTFATAGI
+563 DFSRRTLTFATAGI
-577 YGFLAESHALPRLV
+577 YGFLTSAEALPQLV

-600 LDNPEYTEWTVPI
+600 LDDPEYTEWTVPI
-613 KAGDAF
+613 QAGDAF

-631 RDADLPTADYKQA
+631 RDTELPSGQYSQTL
-644 VRTLRD
+644 RMLRD
-650 IAASPQR
+650 IAASPNR
-657 RDDCSAVCIL
+657 RDDCSAVCVR

-688 IRSRIRDLLQNV
+688 IRSRIRDLLQSV
-700 SLQHAPRIEIAIG
+700 STEHAPRIEIAIG

-728 KISLCGRRLMVRIS
+728 KLSLCGRRLMVRIS
-742 DGGNG
+742 DGGVG
-747 FDGKQRVATFRAV
+747 FDGRRRVAAFQAA
-760 DMESEFLDRLYS
+760 DMETEFMDRLYS

-784 MDQVIYSRKGN
+784 MDEVIYNRKGN
-795 EVLLVKNLEP
+795 EVLLVKVIEL
-805 VRTEVNRDG
+805 
-814 DPSAKQRC
+814 A

>member
-28 RRWDIKTVKGQL
+28 RRWDIRTLKGQC
-40 IAGLLFGLVSMIGM
+40 IAGLLFGLVAVIGM

-99 GGVGLP
+99 GGVGQWA
-105 MGLATILSASAI
+105 GVATILSSA
-117 GVAFH
+117 
-122 YLRTKYAWVT
+122 L
-132 KLIPLYFFGL
+132 FGL
-142 LIHAMML
+142 LFRRMQIQFGWNRNNLFLYASGLVIHLSML
-149 ACTLFL
+149 ACMLLL
-155 PESFR
+155 PESIR
-160 WKVLADIAL
+160 WKVLSDISL
-169 PVLLVYPVATML
+169 PVLLVYPFATML
-181 YGRLIVGLEE
+181 YGRLIVELEARNE
-191 HNDAADKLRDSQQ
+191 AADELKESQQ
-204 LYQALAESSTA
+204 LYEALAESSTA

-227 YVNKMLAMMLEAA
+227 YVNKMMATMLEV
-240 EPSQLI
+240 PDPNQLL
-246 GLNYIDFVHPEDR
+246 GLPYLDFVHPEDR
-259 EESLR
+259 EESRR
-264 RIRSNQIGEV
+264 RIEANQIGEV

-395 GTGVNEQLI
+395 GAGANEQLI

-433 ANRDISSE
+433 ANRDISAE
-441 RKLQGLIL
+441 RKLQALIL

-473 VETVYEPHHLV
+473 VDTVYEPHHLV
-484 SGDFFDFAWSEDHKR
+484 SGDFYDFIWSEDHKR

-563 DFSRRSLTFATAGI
+563 DFSRRTLTFATAGI
-577 YGFLAESHALPRLV
+577 YGFLTSAQALPQLV

-600 LDNPEYTEWTVPI
+600 LDDPEYTEWTVPI
-613 KAGDAF
+613 QAGDAF
-619 YFMSDGLFDVVS
+619 YFMSDGLFDIVS
-631 RDADLPTADYKQA
+631 RDMDLPGSQYSQTI
-644 VRTLRD
+644 RMLRD
-650 IAASPQR
+650 IAASPGR
-657 RDDCSAVCIL
+657 RDDCSAVCVR

-688 IRSRIRDLLQNV
+688 IRSRIRDLLQSV
-700 SLQHAPRIEIAIG
+700 SLQHAPKIEIAIG

-728 KISLCGRRLMVRIS
+728 KLCLCGRRLMVRIS
-742 DGGNG
+742 DGGGG
-747 FDGKQRVATFRAV
+747 FDGKQRVAAFQAA
-760 DMESEFLDRLYS
+760 DMEAEFLDRLYA
-772 EGGRGILIMLAW
+772 EGGRGILIMMAW
-784 MDQVIYSRKGN
+784 MDQVIYNRKGN
-795 EVLLVKNLEP
+795 EVLLVKELG
-805 VRTEVNRDG
+805 T
-814 DPSAKQRC
+814 S

>member
-28 RRWDIKTVKGQL
+28 RRWDIRTLKGQC
-40 IAGLLFGLVSMIGM
+40 IAGLLFGLVAVIGM

-99 GGVGLP
+99 GGVGQWA
-105 MGLATILSASAI
+105 GVATILSSA
-117 GVAFH
+117 
-122 YLRTKYAWVT
+122 L
-132 KLIPLYFFGL
+132 FGL
-142 LIHAMML
+142 LFRRMQIQFGWNRNNLFLYASGLVIHLSML
-149 ACTLFL
+149 ACMLLL
-155 PESFR
+155 PESIR
-160 WKVLADIAL
+160 WKVLSDISL
-169 PVLLVYPVATML
+169 PVLLVYPFATML
-181 YGRLIVGLEE
+181 YGRLIVELEARNE
-191 HNDAADKLRDSQQ
+191 AADELKESQQ
-204 LYQALAESSTA
+204 LYEALAESSTA

-227 YVNKMLAMMLEAA
+227 YVNKMMATMLEVP
-240 EPSQLI
+240 EPNQLL
-246 GLNYIDFVHPEDR
+246 GVPYLDFVHPEDR
-259 EESLR
+259 EESRR
-264 RIRSNQIGEV
+264 RIEANQIGEV

-297 PILRNDNKYIMG
+297 PILRNDSKYIMG

-433 ANRDISSE
+433 ANRDISAE
-441 RKLQGLIL
+441 RKLQALIL

-473 VETVYEPHHLV
+473 VDTVYEPHHLV
-484 SGDFFDFAWSEDHKR
+484 SGDFYDFIWSEDHKR

-563 DFSRRSLTFATAGI
+563 DFSRRTLTFATAGI
-577 YGFLAESHALPRLV
+577 YGFLTSAQALPQLV

-600 LDNPEYTEWTVPI
+600 LDDPEYTEWTVPI
-613 KAGDAF
+613 QAGDAF
-619 YFMSDGLFDVVS
+619 YFMSDGLFDIVS
-631 RDADLPTADYKQA
+631 REVDLPSGQYPQTI
-644 VRTLRD
+644 RMLRD
-650 IAASPQR
+650 IAASPGR
-657 RDDCSAVCIL
+657 RDDCSAVCIR

-688 IRSRIRDLLQNV
+688 IRSRIRDLLQSV
-700 SLQHAPRIEIAIG
+700 SLQHAPKIEIAIG

-728 KISLCGRRLMVRIS
+728 KLCLCGRRLMVRIS
-742 DGGNG
+742 DGGGG
-747 FDGKQRVATFRAV
+747 FDGKQRVAAFQAA
-760 DMESEFLDRLYS
+760 DMEAEFLDRLYA
-772 EGGRGILIMLAW
+772 EGGRGILIMMAW
-784 MDQVIYSRKGN
+784 MDQVIYNRKGN
-795 EVLLVKNLEP
+795 EVLLVKELG
-805 VRTEVNRDG
+805 T
-814 DPSAKQRC
+814 S

>member
-28 RRWDIKTVKGQL
+28 RRWDIRTLKGQC
-40 IAGLLFGLVSMIGM
+40 IAGLLFGLVAVIGM

-99 GGVGLP
+99 GGVGQWA
-105 MGLATILSASAI
+105 GVATILSSA
-117 GVAFH
+117 
-122 YLRTKYAWVT
+122 L
-132 KLIPLYFFGL
+132 FGL
-142 LIHAMML
+142 LFRRMQIQFGWNRNNLFLYASGLVIHLSML
-149 ACTLFL
+149 ACMLLL
-155 PESFR
+155 PESIR
-160 WKVLADIAL
+160 WKVLSDISL
-169 PVLLVYPVATML
+169 PVLLVYPFATML
-181 YGRLIVGLEE
+181 YGRLIVELEARNE
-191 HNDAADKLRDSQQ
+191 AADELKESQQ
-204 LYQALAESSTA
+204 LYEALAESSTA

-227 YVNKMLAMMLEAA
+227 YVNKMMATMLEV
-240 EPSQLI
+240 PDPNQLL
-246 GLNYIDFVHPEDR
+246 GLPYLDFVHPEDR
-259 EESLR
+259 EESRR
-264 RIRSNQIGEV
+264 RIEANQIGEV

-356 PHCVEAFGYSE
+356 PHCVETFGYSE

-395 GTGVNEQLI
+395 GAGANEQLI

-433 ANRDISSE
+433 ANRDISAE
-441 RKLQGLIL
+441 RKLQALIL

-473 VETVYEPHHLV
+473 VDTVYEPHHLV
-484 SGDFFDFAWSEDHKR
+484 SGDFYDFIWSEDHKR

-563 DFSRRSLTFATAGI
+563 DFSRRTLTFATAGI
-577 YGFLAESHALPRLV
+577 YGFLTSAQALPQLV

-600 LDNPEYTEWTVPI
+600 LDDPEYTEWTVPI
-613 KAGDAF
+613 QAGDAF
-619 YFMSDGLFDVVS
+619 YFMSDGLFDIVS
-631 RDADLPTADYKQA
+631 RDMDLPGSQYSQTI
-644 VRTLRD
+644 RMLRD
-650 IAASPQR
+650 IAASPGR
-657 RDDCSAVCIL
+657 RDDCSAVCVR

-688 IRSRIRDLLQNV
+688 IRSRIRDLLQSV
-700 SLQHAPRIEIAIG
+700 SLQHAPKIEIAIG

-728 KISLCGRRLMVRIS
+728 KLSLRGRRLMVRIS
-742 DGGNG
+742 DGGGG
-747 FDGKQRVATFRAV
+747 FDGKQRVAAFQAA
-760 DMESEFLDRLYS
+760 DMEAEFLDRLYS
-772 EGGRGILIMLAW
+772 EGGRGILIMMAW
-784 MDQVIYSRKGN
+784 MDQVIYNRKGN
-795 EVLLVKNLEP
+795 EVLLVKELG
-805 VRTEVNRDG
+805 T
-814 DPSAKQRC
+814 S

>member
-28 RRWDIKTVKGQL
+28 RRWDIRTLKGQC
-40 IAGLLFGLVSMIGM
+40 IAGLLFGLVAVIGM

-99 GGVGLP
+99 GGVGQWA
-105 MGLATILSASAI
+105 GVATILSSA
-117 GVAFH
+117 
-122 YLRTKYAWVT
+122 L
-132 KLIPLYFFGL
+132 FGL
-142 LIHAMML
+142 LFRRMQIQFGWNRNNLFLYASGLVIHLSML
-149 ACTLFL
+149 ACMLLL
-155 PESFR
+155 PESIR
-160 WKVLADIAL
+160 WKVLSDISL
-169 PVLLVYPVATML
+169 PVLLVYPFATML
-181 YGRLIVGLEE
+181 YGRLIVELEARNE
-191 HNDAADKLRDSQQ
+191 AADELKESQQ
-204 LYQALAESSTA
+204 LYEALAESSTA

-227 YVNKMLAMMLEAA
+227 YVNKMMATMLEV
-240 EPSQLI
+240 PVPNQLL
-246 GLNYIDFVHPEDR
+246 GLPYLDFVHPEDR
-259 EESLR
+259 EESRR
-264 RIRSNQIGEV
+264 RIEANQIGEV

-297 PILRNDNKYIMG
+297 PILRNDSKYIMG

-356 PHCVEAFGYSE
+356 PHCVETFGYSE

-395 GTGVNEQLI
+395 GAGANEQLI

-433 ANRDISSE
+433 ANRDISAE
-441 RKLQGLIL
+441 RKLQALIL

-473 VETVYEPHHLV
+473 VDTVYEPHHLV
-484 SGDFFDFAWSEDHKR
+484 SGDFYDFIWSEDHKR

-563 DFSRRSLTFATAGI
+563 DFSRRTLTFATAGI
-577 YGFLAESHALPRLV
+577 YGFLTSAQALPQLV

-600 LDNPEYTEWTVPI
+600 LDDPEYTEWTVPI
-613 KAGDAF
+613 QAGDAF
-619 YFMSDGLFDVVS
+619 YFMSDGLFDIVS
-631 RDADLPTADYKQA
+631 REVDLPSGQYPQTI
-644 VRTLRD
+644 RMLRD
-650 IAASPQR
+650 IAASPGR
-657 RDDCSAVCIL
+657 RDDCSAVCIR

-688 IRSRIRDLLQNV
+688 IRSRIRDLLQSV
-700 SLQHAPRIEIAIG
+700 SLQHAPKIEIAIG

-728 KISLCGRRLMVRIS
+728 KLSLCGRRLMVRIS
-742 DGGNG
+742 DGGGG
-747 FDGKQRVATFRAV
+747 FDGKQRVAAFQAA
-760 DMESEFLDRLYS
+760 DMEAEFLDRLYA
-772 EGGRGILIMLAW
+772 EGGRGILIMMAW
-784 MDQVIYSRKGN
+784 MDQVIYNRKGN
-795 EVLLVKNLEP
+795 EVLLVKELG
-805 VRTEVNRDG
+805 T
-814 DPSAKQRC
+814 S

>member
-1 MESTF
+1 MESKF

-28 RRWDIKTVKGQL
+28 RRWDIKTFKGQC
-40 IAGLLFGLVSMIGM
+40 IAGLLFGLVAMIGM

-99 GGVGLP
+99 GGVGLQ
-105 MGLATILSASAI
+105 MGIATILSASAI
-117 GVAFH
+117 GVFFH
-122 YLRTKYAWVT
+122 YLRLQFSWVT
-132 KLIPLYFFGL
+132 NMVQLYAFGL
-142 LIHAMML
+142 LIHVMML
-149 ACTLFL
+149 SCAVFL
-155 PESFR
+155 PESIR
-160 WKVLADIAL
+160 WKVLADISL

-181 YGRLIVGLEE
+181 YGRLIVELEAR
-191 HNDAADKLRDSQQ
+191 NDAAAQLRDSQQ
-204 LYQALAESSTA
+204 LYRALVESSTA

-220 DEAGRFA
+220 DEAGCFA
-227 YVNKMLAMMLEAA
+227 YVNKTMAIMLEAS
-240 EPSQLI
+240 EPDQLL
-246 GLNYIDFVHPEDR
+246 GLAYLDFVHPEDR
-259 EESLR
+259 AESMR
-264 RIRSNQIGEV
+264 RIQSNQLGTV
-274 ASRREHRLVSLTGN
+274 AGRREHRLVSMNGN
-288 VIWVESTGV
+288 IIWVESTGV
-297 PILRNDNKYIMG
+297 PFLMNDSRYIMG
-309 VFQDCT
+309 VFHDCT
-315 ARRRMEQTLRENEE
+315 ARRQMEQTLRENEE
-329 RYRAVMQQSNESIL
+329 RYRAMMQQSNESIL
-343 LVDIETRRILEVN
+343 LVDMETKRILEVN
-356 PHCVEAFGYSE
+356 PHCVEMFGYSE
-367 AELLAMTTYD
+367 AELLTMTTYD
-377 LVADT
+377 LVEDV
-382 RENIDRRSDAISS
+382 RENIDRRSNAISS
-395 GTGVNEQLI
+395 SSDINEQLI
-404 HIRCKNGKILDVE
+404 QIRCKSGKILDVE

-433 ANRDISSE
+433 ANRDISAE
-441 RKLQGLIL
+441 RKLQALIL

-473 VETVYEPHHLV
+473 VDTIYEPHHLV
-484 SGDFFDFAWSEDHKR
+484 SGDFYDYIWSEDHKR
-499 LSGFILDVSG
+499 FSGFILDVSG

-533 SLDAR
+533 NLDAR

-563 DFSRRSLTFATAGI
+563 DFSRRTLTFATAGI
-577 YGFLAESHALPRLV
+577 YGFLTSSQALPQLV
-591 KRPGSLLGI
+591 KRPGSLMGI
-600 LDNPEYTEWTVPI
+600 LDDPEYTEWTVPI
-613 KAGDAF
+613 QAGDAF

-631 RDADLPTADYKQA
+631 RDMELPSSQYSQA
-644 VRTLRD
+644 LRVLRD
-650 IAASPQR
+650 IAASPSR
-657 RDDCSAVCIL
+657 RDDCSAVCVR

-688 IRSRIRDLLQNV
+688 IRSRIRDLLQNI
-700 SLQHAPRIEIAIG
+700 SAEHAPRIEIAIG

-728 KISLCGRRLMVRIS
+728 KLNLYGRRLMVRIS
-742 DGGNG
+742 DGGGG
-747 FDGKQRVATFRAV
+747 FDGRQRVAAFQVA
-760 DMESEFLDRLYS
+760 DMETEFLDRLYA

-795 EVLLVKNLEP
+795 EVLLVKELEL
-805 VRTEVNRDG
+805 
-814 DPSAKQRC
+814 A

>member
-6 LIGIVNNIT
+6 FIGIVNNIT

-28 RRWDIKTVKGQL
+28 RRWDIRTLKGQC
-40 IAGLLFGLVSMIGM
+40 IAGLLFGLVAVIGM

-64 IFDGRTILLGTV
+64 IYDGRSILLGMV

-88 VVMTGLLRIWQ
+88 VVMTGLLRLWQ
-99 GGVGLP
+99 GGVGQWA
-105 MGLATILSASAI
+105 GVATILSSA
-117 GVAFH
+117 
-122 YLRTKYAWVT
+122 L
-132 KLIPLYFFGL
+132 FGL
-142 LIHAMML
+142 LFRRMQIQFGWNRNNLFLYASGLVIHLSML
-149 ACTLFL
+149 ACMLLL
-155 PESFR
+155 PESIR
-160 WKVLADIAL
+160 WKVLSDISL
-169 PVLLVYPVATML
+169 PVLLVYPFATML
-181 YGRLIVGLEE
+181 YGRLIVELEARNE
-191 HNDAADKLRDSQQ
+191 AADELKESQQ
-204 LYQALAESSTA
+204 LYEALAESSTA

-227 YVNKMLAMMLEAA
+227 YVNKMMATMLEV
-240 EPSQLI
+240 PDPNQLL
-246 GLNYIDFVHPEDR
+246 GLPYLDFVHPEDR
-259 EESLR
+259 EESRR
-264 RIRSNQIGEV
+264 RIEANQIGEV

-297 PILRNDNKYIMG
+297 PILRNDSKYIMG

-395 GTGVNEQLI
+395 GAGANEQLI

-433 ANRDISSE
+433 ANRDISAE
-441 RKLQGLIL
+441 RKLQALIL

-473 VETVYEPHHLV
+473 VDTVYEPHHLV
-484 SGDFFDFAWSEDHKR
+484 SGDFYDFIWSEDHKR

-563 DFSRRSLTFATAGI
+563 DFSRRTLTFATAGI
-577 YGFLAESHALPRLV
+577 YGFLTSAQALPQLV

-600 LDNPEYTEWTVPI
+600 LDDPEYTEWTVPI
-613 KAGDAF
+613 QAGDAF
-619 YFMSDGLFDVVS
+619 YFMSDGLFDIVS
-631 RDADLPTADYKQA
+631 REVDLPSGQYPQTI
-644 VRTLRD
+644 RMLRD
-650 IAASPQR
+650 IAASPGR
-657 RDDCSAVCIL
+657 RDDCSAVCIR

-688 IRSRIRDLLQNV
+688 IRSRIRDLLQSV
-700 SLQHAPRIEIAIG
+700 SLQHAPKIEIAIG

-728 KISLCGRRLMVRIS
+728 KLSLCGRRLMVRIS
-742 DGGNG
+742 DGGGG
-747 FDGKQRVATFRAV
+747 FDGKQRVAAFQAA
-760 DMESEFLDRLYS
+760 DMEAEFLDRLYA
-772 EGGRGILIMLAW
+772 EGGRGILIMMAW
-784 MDQVIYSRKGN
+784 MDQVIYNRKGN
-795 EVLLVKNLEP
+795 EVLLVKELG
-805 VRTEVNRDG
+805 T
-814 DPSAKQRC
+814 S

>member
-28 RRWDIKTVKGQL
+28 RRWDIRTLKGQC
-40 IAGLLFGLVSMIGM
+40 IAGLLFGLVAVIGM

-64 IFDGRTILLGTV
+64 IYDGRSILLGMV

-99 GGVGLP
+99 GGVGQWA
-105 MGLATILSASAI
+105 GVATILSSA
-117 GVAFH
+117 
-122 YLRTKYAWVT
+122 L
-132 KLIPLYFFGL
+132 FGL
-142 LIHAMML
+142 LFRRMQIQFGWNRNNLFLYASGLVIHLSML
-149 ACTLFL
+149 ACMLLL
-155 PESFR
+155 PESIR
-160 WKVLADIAL
+160 WKVLSDISL
-169 PVLLVYPVATML
+169 PVLLVYPFATML
-181 YGRLIVGLEE
+181 YGRLIVELEARNE
-191 HNDAADKLRDSQQ
+191 AADELKESQQ
-204 LYQALAESSTA
+204 LYEALAESSTA

-227 YVNKMLAMMLEAA
+227 YVNKMMATMLEV
-240 EPSQLI
+240 PDPNQLL
-246 GLNYIDFVHPEDR
+246 GLPYLDFVHPEDR
-259 EESLR
+259 EESRR
-264 RIRSNQIGEV
+264 RIEANQIGEV

-297 PILRNDNKYIMG
+297 PILRNDSKYIMG

-356 PHCVEAFGYSE
+356 PHCVETFGYSE

-395 GTGVNEQLI
+395 GAGANEQLI

-433 ANRDISSE
+433 ANRDISAE
-441 RKLQGLIL
+441 RKLQALIL

-473 VETVYEPHHLV
+473 VDTVYEPHHLV
-484 SGDFFDFAWSEDHKR
+484 SGDFYDFIWSEDHKR

-563 DFSRRSLTFATAGI
+563 DFSRRTLTFATAGI
-577 YGFLAESHALPRLV
+577 YGFLTSAQALPQLV

-600 LDNPEYTEWTVPI
+600 LDDPEYTEWTVPI
-613 KAGDAF
+613 QAGDAF
-619 YFMSDGLFDVVS
+619 YFMSDGLFDIVS
-631 RDADLPTADYKQA
+631 REVDLPSGQYPQTI
-644 VRTLRD
+644 RMLRD
-650 IAASPQR
+650 IAASPGR
-657 RDDCSAVCIL
+657 RDDCSAVCIR

-688 IRSRIRDLLQNV
+688 IRSRIRDLLQSV
-700 SLQHAPRIEIAIG
+700 SLQHAPKIEIAIG

-728 KISLCGRRLMVRIS
+728 KLSLCGRRLMVRIS
-742 DGGNG
+742 DGGGG
-747 FDGKQRVATFRAV
+747 FDGKQRVAAFQAA
-760 DMESEFLDRLYS
+760 DMEAEFLDRLYA
-772 EGGRGILIMLAW
+772 EGGRGILIMMAW
-784 MDQVIYSRKGN
+784 MDQVIYNRKGN
-795 EVLLVKNLEP
+795 EVLLVKELG
-805 VRTEVNRDG
+805 T
-814 DPSAKQRC
+814 S

>member
-1 MESTF
+1 
-6 LIGIVNNIT
+6 
-15 LLLVLGFLYSVSI
+15 
-28 RRWDIKTVKGQL
+28 
-40 IAGLLFGLVSMIGM
+40 
-54 VVPVQYSPGL
+54 
-64 IFDGRTILLGTV
+64 
-76 GLFGGGLAAAVA
+76 
-88 VVMTGLLRIWQ
+88 MTGLLRLWQ
-99 GGVGLP
+99 GGIGQWAGV
-105 MGLATILSASAI
+105 ATILSSA
-117 GVAFH
+117 
-122 YLRTKYAWVT
+122 L
-132 KLIPLYFFGL
+132 FGL
-142 LIHAMML
+142 LFRRMQIQFGWNRNNLFLYASGLVIHLSML
-149 ACTLFL
+149 ACMLLL
-155 PESFR
+155 PESIR
-160 WKVLADIAL
+160 WKVLSDISL
-169 PVLLVYPVATML
+169 PVLLVYPFATML
-181 YGRLIVGLEE
+181 YGRLIVELEARNE
-191 HNDAADKLRDSQQ
+191 AADELKESQQ
-204 LYQALAESSTA
+204 LYEALAESSTA

-227 YVNKMLAMMLEAA
+227 YVNKMMATMLEVP
-240 EPSQLI
+240 EPNQLL
-246 GLNYIDFVHPEDR
+246 GVPYLDFVHPEDR
-259 EESLR
+259 EESRR
-264 RIRSNQIGEV
+264 RIEANQIGEV

-297 PILRNDNKYIMG
+297 PILRNDSKYIMG

-395 GTGVNEQLI
+395 GAGANEQLI

-433 ANRDISSE
+433 ANRDISAE
-441 RKLQGLIL
+441 RKLQALIL

-473 VETVYEPHHLV
+473 VDTVYEPHHLV
-484 SGDFFDFAWSEDHKR
+484 SGDFYDFIWSEDHKR

-563 DFSRRSLTFATAGI
+563 DFSRRTLTFATAGI
-577 YGFLAESHALPRLV
+577 YGFLTSAQALPQLV

-600 LDNPEYTEWTVPI
+600 LDDPEYTEWTVPI
-613 KAGDAF
+613 QAGDAF
-619 YFMSDGLFDVVS
+619 YFMSDGLFDIVS
-631 RDADLPTADYKQA
+631 REVDLPSGQYPQTI
-644 VRTLRD
+644 RMLRD
-650 IAASPQR
+650 IAASPGR
-657 RDDCSAVCIL
+657 RDDCSAVCIR

-688 IRSRIRDLLQNV
+688 IRSRIRDLLQSV
-700 SLQHAPRIEIAIG
+700 SLQHAPKIEIAIG

-728 KISLCGRRLMVRIS
+728 KLSLCGRRLMVRIS
-742 DGGNG
+742 DGGGG
-747 FDGKQRVATFRAV
+747 FDGKQRVAAFQAA
-760 DMESEFLDRLYS
+760 DMEAEFLDRLYA
-772 EGGRGILIMLAW
+772 EGGRGILIMMAW
-784 MDQVIYSRKGN
+784 MDQVIYNRKGN
-795 EVLLVKNLEP
+795 EVLLVKELG
-805 VRTEVNRDG
+805 T
-814 DPSAKQRC
+814 S

>member
-28 RRWDIKTVKGQL
+28 RRWDIRTLKGQC
-40 IAGLLFGLVSMIGM
+40 IAGLLFGLVAVIGM

-99 GGVGLP
+99 GGVGQWA
-105 MGLATILSASAI
+105 GVATILSSA
-117 GVAFH
+117 
-122 YLRTKYAWVT
+122 L
-132 KLIPLYFFGL
+132 FGL
-142 LIHAMML
+142 LFRRMQIQFGWNRNNLFLYASGLVIHLSML
-149 ACTLFL
+149 ACMLIL
-155 PESFR
+155 PESIR
-160 WKVLADIAL
+160 WKVLSDISL
-169 PVLLVYPVATML
+169 PVLLVYPFATML
-181 YGRLIVGLEE
+181 YGRLIVELEARNE
-191 HNDAADKLRDSQQ
+191 AADELKESQQ
-204 LYQALAESSTA
+204 LYEALAESSTA

-227 YVNKMLAMMLEAA
+227 YVNKMMATMLEV
-240 EPSQLI
+240 PDPNQLL
-246 GLNYIDFVHPEDR
+246 GLPYLDFVHPEDR
-259 EESLR
+259 EESRR
-264 RIRSNQIGEV
+264 RIEANQIGEV

-297 PILRNDNKYIMG
+297 PILRNDSKYIMG

-433 ANRDISSE
+433 ANRDISAE
-441 RKLQGLIL
+441 RKLQALIL

-473 VETVYEPHHLV
+473 VDTIYEPHHLV
-484 SGDFFDFAWSEDHKR
+484 SGDFYDFIWSEEHKR

-563 DFSRRSLTFATAGI
+563 DFSRRTLTFATAGI
-577 YGFLAESHALPRLV
+577 YGFLTSAQALPQLV

-600 LDNPEYTEWTVPI
+600 LDDPEYTEWTVPI
-613 KAGDAF
+613 QAGDAF
-619 YFMSDGLFDVVS
+619 YFMSDGLFDIVS
-631 RDADLPTADYKQA
+631 REVDLPSGQYPQTI
-644 VRTLRD
+644 RMLRD
-650 IAASPQR
+650 IAASPGR
-657 RDDCSAVCIL
+657 RDDCSAVCIR

-688 IRSRIRDLLQNV
+688 IRSRIRDLLQSV
-700 SLQHAPRIEIAIG
+700 SLQHAPKIEIAIG

-728 KISLCGRRLMVRIS
+728 KLCLCGRRLMVRIS
-742 DGGNG
+742 DGGGG
-747 FDGKQRVATFRAV
+747 FDGRQRVAAFQAA
-760 DMESEFLDRLYS
+760 DMETEFMDRLYA

-784 MDQVIYSRKGN
+784 MDEVIYNRKGN
-795 EVLLVKNLEP
+795 EVLLVKELG
-805 VRTEVNRDG
+805 T
-814 DPSAKQRC
+814 S

>member
-28 RRWDIKTVKGQL
+28 RRWDIRTLKGQC
-40 IAGLLFGLVSMIGM
+40 IAGLLFGLVAVIGM

-99 GGVGLP
+99 GGVGQWA
-105 MGLATILSASAI
+105 GVATILSSA
-117 GVAFH
+117 
-122 YLRTKYAWVT
+122 L
-132 KLIPLYFFGL
+132 FGL
-142 LIHAMML
+142 LFRRMQIQFGWNRNNLFLYASGLVIHLSML
-149 ACTLFL
+149 ACMLIL
-155 PESFR
+155 PESIR
-160 WKVLADIAL
+160 WKVLSDISL
-169 PVLLVYPVATML
+169 PVLLVYPFATML
-181 YGRLIVGLEE
+181 YGRLIVELEARNE
-191 HNDAADKLRDSQQ
+191 AADELKESQQ
-204 LYQALAESSTA
+204 LYEALAESSTA

-227 YVNKMLAMMLEAA
+227 YVNKMMATMLEV
-240 EPSQLI
+240 PDPNQLL
-246 GLNYIDFVHPEDR
+246 GLPYLDFVHPEDR
-259 EESLR
+259 EESRR
-264 RIRSNQIGEV
+264 RIEANQIGEV

-356 PHCVEAFGYSE
+356 PHCVETFGYSE

-433 ANRDISSE
+433 ANRDISAE
-441 RKLQGLIL
+441 RKLQALIL

-473 VETVYEPHHLV
+473 VDTVYEPHHLV
-484 SGDFFDFAWSEDHKR
+484 SGDFYDFIWSEDHKR

-563 DFSRRSLTFATAGI
+563 DFSRRTLTFATAGI
-577 YGFLAESHALPRLV
+577 YGFLTSAQALPQLV

-600 LDNPEYTEWTVPI
+600 LDDPEYTEWTVPI
-613 KAGDAF
+613 QAGDAF
-619 YFMSDGLFDVVS
+619 YFMSDGLFDIVS
-631 RDADLPTADYKQA
+631 REVDLPSGQYPQTI
-644 VRTLRD
+644 RMLRD
-650 IAASPQR
+650 IAASPGR
-657 RDDCSAVCIL
+657 RDDCSAVCIR

-688 IRSRIRDLLQNV
+688 IRSRIRDLLQSV
-700 SLQHAPRIEIAIG
+700 SLQHAPKIEIAIG

-728 KISLCGRRLMVRIS
+728 KLSLCGRRLMVRIS
-742 DGGNG
+742 DGGGG
-747 FDGKQRVATFRAV
+747 FDGKQRVAAFQAA
-760 DMESEFLDRLYS
+760 DMEAEFLDRLYA
-772 EGGRGILIMLAW
+772 EGGRGILIMMAW
-784 MDQVIYSRKGN
+784 MDQVIYNRKGN
-795 EVLLVKNLEP
+795 EVLLVKELG
-805 VRTEVNRDG
+805 T
-814 DPSAKQRC
+814 S

>member
-28 RRWDIKTVKGQL
+28 RRWDIRTLKGQC
-40 IAGLLFGLVSMIGM
+40 IAGLLFGLVAVIGM

-99 GGVGLP
+99 GGVGQWA
-105 MGLATILSASAI
+105 GVATILSSA
-117 GVAFH
+117 
-122 YLRTKYAWVT
+122 L
-132 KLIPLYFFGL
+132 FGL
-142 LIHAMML
+142 LFRRMQIQFGWNRNNLFLYASGLVIHLSML
-149 ACTLFL
+149 ACMLLL
-155 PESFR
+155 PESIR
-160 WKVLADIAL
+160 WKVLSDISL
-169 PVLLVYPVATML
+169 PVLLVYPFATML
-181 YGRLIVGLEE
+181 YGRLIVELEARNE
-191 HNDAADKLRDSQQ
+191 AADELKESQQ
-204 LYQALAESSTA
+204 LYEALAESSTA

-227 YVNKMLAMMLEAA
+227 YVNKMMATMLEV
-240 EPSQLI
+240 PDPNQLL
-246 GLNYIDFVHPEDR
+246 GLPYLDFVHPEDR
-259 EESLR
+259 EESRR
-264 RIRSNQIGEV
+264 RIEANQIGEV

-356 PHCVEAFGYSE
+356 PHCVETFGYSE

-395 GTGVNEQLI
+395 GAGANEQLI

-433 ANRDISSE
+433 ANRDISAE
-441 RKLQGLIL
+441 RKLQALIL

-473 VETVYEPHHLV
+473 VDTVYEPHHLV
-484 SGDFFDFAWSEDHKR
+484 SGDFYDFIWSEDHKR

-563 DFSRRSLTFATAGI
+563 DFSRRTLTFATAGI
-577 YGFLAESHALPRLV
+577 YGFLTSAQALPQLV

-600 LDNPEYTEWTVPI
+600 LDDPEYTEWTVPI
-613 KAGDAF
+613 QAGDAF
-619 YFMSDGLFDVVS
+619 YFMSDGLFDIVS
-631 RDADLPTADYKQA
+631 RDMDLPGSQYSQTI
-644 VRTLRD
+644 RMLRD
-650 IAASPQR
+650 IAASPGR
-657 RDDCSAVCIL
+657 RDDCSAVCVR

-688 IRSRIRDLLQNV
+688 IRSRIRDLLQSV
-700 SLQHAPRIEIAIG
+700 SLQHAPKIEIAIG

-728 KISLCGRRLMVRIS
+728 KLCLCGRRLMVRIS
-742 DGGNG
+742 DGGGG
-747 FDGKQRVATFRAV
+747 FDGKQRVAAFQAA
-760 DMESEFLDRLYS
+760 DMEAEFLDRLYA
-772 EGGRGILIMLAW
+772 EGGRGILIMMAW
-784 MDQVIYSRKGN
+784 MDQVIYNRKGN
-795 EVLLVKNLEP
+795 EVLLVKELG
-805 VRTEVNRDG
+805 T
-814 DPSAKQRC
+814 S

>member
-1 MESTF
+1 M
-6 LIGIVNNIT
+6 
-15 LLLVLGFLYSVSI
+15 
-28 RRWDIKTVKGQL
+28 
-40 IAGLLFGLVSMIGM
+40 
-54 VVPVQYSPGL
+54 
-64 IFDGRTILLGTV
+64 LGTV

-99 GGVGLP
+99 GGVGQWA
-105 MGLATILSASAI
+105 GVATILSSA
-117 GVAFH
+117 
-122 YLRTKYAWVT
+122 L
-132 KLIPLYFFGL
+132 FGL
-142 LIHAMML
+142 LFRRMQIQFGWNRNNLFLYASGLVIHLSML
-149 ACTLFL
+149 ACMLLL
-155 PESFR
+155 PESIR
-160 WKVLADIAL
+160 WKVLSDISL
-169 PVLLVYPVATML
+169 PVLLVYPFATML
-181 YGRLIVGLEE
+181 YGRLIVELEARNE
-191 HNDAADKLRDSQQ
+191 AADELKESQQ
-204 LYQALAESSTA
+204 LYEALAESSTA

-227 YVNKMLAMMLEAA
+227 YVNKMMATMLEGP
-240 EPSQLI
+240 EPNQLL
-246 GLNYIDFVHPEDR
+246 GVPYLDFVHPEDR
-259 EESLR
+259 EESRR
-264 RIRSNQIGEV
+264 RIEANQIGEV

-297 PILRNDNKYIMG
+297 PILRNDSKYIMG

-395 GTGVNEQLI
+395 GAGANEQLI

-433 ANRDISSE
+433 ANRDISAE
-441 RKLQGLIL
+441 RKLQALIL

-473 VETVYEPHHLV
+473 VDTVYEPHHLV
-484 SGDFFDFAWSEDHKR
+484 SGDFYDFIWSEDHKR

-563 DFSRRSLTFATAGI
+563 DFSRRTLTFATAGI
-577 YGFLAESHALPRLV
+577 YGFLTSAQALPQLV

-600 LDNPEYTEWTVPI
+600 LDDPEYTEWTVPI
-613 KAGDAF
+613 QAGDAF
-619 YFMSDGLFDVVS
+619 YFMSDGLFDIVS
-631 RDADLPTADYKQA
+631 REVDLPSGQYPQTI
-644 VRTLRD
+644 RMLRD
-650 IAASPQR
+650 IAASPGR
-657 RDDCSAVCIL
+657 RDDCSAVCIR

-700 SLQHAPRIEIAIG
+700 SLQHAPKIEIAIG

-728 KISLCGRRLMVRIS
+728 KLSLCGRRLMVRIS
-742 DGGNG
+742 DGGGG
-747 FDGKQRVATFRAV
+747 FDGKQRVAAFQAA
-760 DMESEFLDRLYS
+760 DMEAEFLDRLYS
-772 EGGRGILIMLAW
+772 EGGRGILIMMAW
-784 MDQVIYSRKGN
+784 MDQVIYNRKGN
-795 EVLLVKNLEP
+795 EVLLVKELG
-805 VRTEVNRDG
+805 T
-814 DPSAKQRC
+814 S

>member
-28 RRWDIKTVKGQL
+28 RRWDIRTLKGQC
-40 IAGLLFGLVSMIGM
+40 IAGLLFGLVAVIGM

-99 GGVGLP
+99 GGVGQWA
-105 MGLATILSASAI
+105 GVATILSSA
-117 GVAFH
+117 
-122 YLRTKYAWVT
+122 L
-132 KLIPLYFFGL
+132 FGL
-142 LIHAMML
+142 LFRRMQIQFGWNRNNLFLYASGLVIHLSML
-149 ACTLFL
+149 ACMLLL
-155 PESFR
+155 PESIR
-160 WKVLADIAL
+160 WKVLSDISL
-169 PVLLVYPVATML
+169 PVLLVYPFATML
-181 YGRLIVGLEE
+181 YGRLIVELEARNE
-191 HNDAADKLRDSQQ
+191 AADELKESQQ
-204 LYQALAESSTA
+204 LYEALAESSTA

-227 YVNKMLAMMLEAA
+227 YVNKMMATMLEV
-240 EPSQLI
+240 PDPNQLL
-246 GLNYIDFVHPEDR
+246 GVPYLDFVHPEDR
-259 EESLR
+259 EESRR
-264 RIRSNQIGEV
+264 RIEANQIGEV

-297 PILRNDNKYIMG
+297 PILRNDSKYIMG

-395 GTGVNEQLI
+395 GAGANEQLI

-433 ANRDISSE
+433 ANRDISAE
-441 RKLQGLIL
+441 RKLQALIL

-473 VETVYEPHHLV
+473 VDTVYEPHHLV
-484 SGDFFDFAWSEDHKR
+484 SGDFYDFIWSEDHKR

-563 DFSRRSLTFATAGI
+563 DFSRRTLTFATAGI
-577 YGFLAESHALPRLV
+577 YGFLTSAQALPQLV

-600 LDNPEYTEWTVPI
+600 LDDPEYTEWTVPI
-613 KAGDAF
+613 QAGDAF
-619 YFMSDGLFDVVS
+619 YFMSDGLFDIVS
-631 RDADLPTADYKQA
+631 RDMDLPGSQYSQTI
-644 VRTLRD
+644 RMLRD
-650 IAASPQR
+650 IAASPGR
-657 RDDCSAVCIL
+657 RDDCSAVCVR

-688 IRSRIRDLLQNV
+688 IRSRIRDLLQSV
-700 SLQHAPRIEIAIG
+700 SLQHAPKIEIAIG

-728 KISLCGRRLMVRIS
+728 KLCLCGRRLMVRIS
-742 DGGNG
+742 DGGGG
-747 FDGKQRVATFRAV
+747 FDGKQRVAAFQAA
-760 DMESEFLDRLYS
+760 DMEAEFLDRLYA
-772 EGGRGILIMLAW
+772 EGGRGILIMMAW
-784 MDQVIYSRKGN
+784 MDQVIYNRKGN
-795 EVLLVKNLEP
+795 EVLLVKELG
-805 VRTEVNRDG
+805 T
-814 DPSAKQRC
+814 S

>member
-28 RRWDIKTVKGQL
+28 RRWDIKTIKGQCV
-40 IAGLLFGLVSMIGM
+40 AGLLFGLVAMIGM

-64 IFDGRTILLGTV
+64 IYDGRSILLGMV

-88 VVMTGLLRIWQ
+88 VVMTGLLRLWQ
-99 GGVGLP
+99 GGVGQWA
-105 MGLATILSASAI
+105 GVATILSSA
-117 GVAFH
+117 
-122 YLRTKYAWVT
+122 L
-132 KLIPLYFFGL
+132 FGL
-142 LIHAMML
+142 LFRRMQIQFGWNRNNLFLYASGLVIHLSML
-149 ACTLFL
+149 ACMLIL
-155 PESFR
+155 PESIR
-160 WKVLADIAL
+160 WKVLSDISL
-169 PVLLVYPVATML
+169 PVLLVYPFATML
-181 YGRLIVGLEE
+181 YGRLIVELEARNE
-191 HNDAADKLRDSQQ
+191 AADELKESQQ
-204 LYQALAESSTA
+204 LYEALAESSTA

-227 YVNKMLAMMLEAA
+227 YVNKMMATMLEV
-240 EPSQLI
+240 PDPNQLL
-246 GLNYIDFVHPEDR
+246 GLPYLDFVHPEDR
-259 EESLR
+259 EESRR
-264 RIRSNQIGEV
+264 RIEANQIGEV

-297 PILRNDNKYIMG
+297 PILRNDSKYIMG

-433 ANRDISSE
+433 ANRDISAE
-441 RKLQGLIL
+441 RKLQALIL

-473 VETVYEPHHLV
+473 VDTIYEPHHLV
-484 SGDFFDFAWSEDHKR
+484 SGDFYDFIWSEDHKR

-557 ALGFEF
+557 ALEFEF
-563 DFSRRSLTFATAGI
+563 DFSRRTLTFATAGI
-577 YGFLAESHALPRLV
+577 YGFLTSAEALPQLV

-600 LDNPEYTEWTVPI
+600 LDDPEYTEWTVPI
-613 KAGDAF
+613 QAGDAF
-619 YFMSDGLFDVVS
+619 YFMSDGLFDIVS
-631 RDADLPTADYKQA
+631 REMDLPSSQYSQTI
-644 VRTLRD
+644 RMLRD
-650 IAASPQR
+650 IAASPGR
-657 RDDCSAVCIL
+657 RDDCSAVCIR

-688 IRSRIRDLLQNV
+688 IRSRIRDLLQSV
-700 SLQHAPRIEIAIG
+700 STEHAPRIEIAIG

-728 KISLCGRRLMVRIS
+728 KLSLCGRRLMVCIS
-742 DGGNG
+742 DGGGG
-747 FDGKQRVATFRAV
+747 FDGRQRVAAFQAT
-760 DMESEFLDRLYS
+760 DMEAEFLDRLYA

-784 MDQVIYSRKGN
+784 MDQVIYNRKGN
-795 EVLLVKNLEP
+795 EVLLVKELG
-805 VRTEVNRDG
+805 T
-814 DPSAKQRC
+814 S

>member
-28 RRWDIKTVKGQL
+28 RRWDIRTLKGQC
-40 IAGLLFGLVSMIGM
+40 IAGLLFGLVAVIGM

-99 GGVGLP
+99 GGVGQWA
-105 MGLATILSASAI
+105 GVATILSSA
-117 GVAFH
+117 
-122 YLRTKYAWVT
+122 L
-132 KLIPLYFFGL
+132 FGL
-142 LIHAMML
+142 LFRRMQIQFGWNRNNLFLYASGLVIHLSML
-149 ACTLFL
+149 ACMLLL
-155 PESFR
+155 PESIR
-160 WKVLADIAL
+160 WKVLSDISL
-169 PVLLVYPVATML
+169 PVLLVYPFATML
-181 YGRLIVGLEE
+181 YGRLIVELEARNE
-191 HNDAADKLRDSQQ
+191 AADELKESQQ
-204 LYQALAESSTA
+204 LYEALAESSTA

-227 YVNKMLAMMLEAA
+227 YVNKMMATMLEVP
-240 EPSQLI
+240 EPNQLL
-246 GLNYIDFVHPEDR
+246 GLPYLDFVHPEDR
-259 EESLR
+259 EESRR
-264 RIRSNQIGEV
+264 RIEANQIGEV

-297 PILRNDNKYIMG
+297 PILRNDSKYIMG

-356 PHCVEAFGYSE
+356 PHCVETFGYSE

-395 GTGVNEQLI
+395 GAGANEQLI

-433 ANRDISSE
+433 ANRDISAE
-441 RKLQGLIL
+441 RKLQALIL

-473 VETVYEPHHLV
+473 VDTVYEPHHLV
-484 SGDFFDFAWSEDHKR
+484 SGDFYDFIWSEDHKR

-563 DFSRRSLTFATAGI
+563 DFSRRTLTFATAGI
-577 YGFLAESHALPRLV
+577 YGFLTSAQALPQLV

-600 LDNPEYTEWTVPI
+600 LDDPEYTEWTVPI
-613 KAGDAF
+613 QAGDAF
-619 YFMSDGLFDVVS
+619 YFMSDGLFDIVS
-631 RDADLPTADYKQA
+631 REVDLPSGQYPQTI
-644 VRTLRD
+644 RMLRD
-650 IAASPQR
+650 IAASPGR
-657 RDDCSAVCIL
+657 RDDCSAVCIR

-688 IRSRIRDLLQNV
+688 IRSRIRDLLQSV
-700 SLQHAPRIEIAIG
+700 SLQHAPKIEIAIG

-728 KISLCGRRLMVRIS
+728 KLSLCGRRLMVRIS
-742 DGGNG
+742 DGGGG
-747 FDGKQRVATFRAV
+747 FDGKQRVAAFQAA
-760 DMESEFLDRLYS
+760 DMEAEFLDRLYA
-772 EGGRGILIMLAW
+772 EGGRGILIMMAW
-784 MDQVIYSRKGN
+784 MDQVIYNRKGN
-795 EVLLVKNLEP
+795 EVLLVKELG
-805 VRTEVNRDG
+805 T
-814 DPSAKQRC
+814 S

>member
-28 RRWDIKTVKGQL
+28 RRWDIRTLKGQC
-40 IAGLLFGLVSMIGM
+40 IAGLLFGLVAVIGM

-99 GGVGLP
+99 GGVGQWA
-105 MGLATILSASAI
+105 GVATILSSA
-117 GVAFH
+117 
-122 YLRTKYAWVT
+122 L
-132 KLIPLYFFGL
+132 FGL
-142 LIHAMML
+142 LFRRMQIQFGWNRNNLFLYASGLVIHLSML
-149 ACTLFL
+149 ACMLLL
-155 PESFR
+155 PESIR
-160 WKVLADIAL
+160 WKVLSDISL
-169 PVLLVYPVATML
+169 PVLLVYPFATML
-181 YGRLIVGLEE
+181 YGRLIVELEARNE
-191 HNDAADKLRDSQQ
+191 AADELKESQQ
-204 LYQALAESSTA
+204 LYEALAESSTA

-227 YVNKMLAMMLEAA
+227 YVNKMMATMLEV
-240 EPSQLI
+240 PDPNQLL
-246 GLNYIDFVHPEDR
+246 GLPYLDFVHPEDR
-259 EESLR
+259 EESRR
-264 RIRSNQIGEV
+264 RIEANQIGEV

-297 PILRNDNKYIMG
+297 PILRNDSKYIMG

-356 PHCVEAFGYSE
+356 PHCVETFGYSE

-395 GTGVNEQLI
+395 GAGANEQLI

-433 ANRDISSE
+433 ANRDISAE
-441 RKLQGLIL
+441 RKLQALIL

-473 VETVYEPHHLV
+473 VDTIYEPHHLV
-484 SGDFFDFAWSEDHKR
+484 SGDFYDFIWSEDHKR

-563 DFSRRSLTFATAGI
+563 DFSRRTLTFATAGI
-577 YGFLAESHALPRLV
+577 YGFLTSAQALPQLV

-600 LDNPEYTEWTVPI
+600 LDDPEYTEWTVPI
-613 KAGDAF
+613 QAGDAF
-619 YFMSDGLFDVVS
+619 YFMSDGLFDIVS
-631 RDADLPTADYKQA
+631 REVDLPSGQYPQTI
-644 VRTLRD
+644 RMLRD
-650 IAASPQR
+650 IAASPGR
-657 RDDCSAVCIL
+657 RDDCSAVCIR

-688 IRSRIRDLLQNV
+688 IRSRIRDLLQSV
-700 SLQHAPRIEIAIG
+700 SLQHAPKIEIAIG

-728 KISLCGRRLMVRIS
+728 KLSLCGRRLMVRIS
-742 DGGNG
+742 DGGGG
-747 FDGKQRVATFRAV
+747 FDGKQRVAAFQAA
-760 DMESEFLDRLYS
+760 DMEAEFLDRLYA
-772 EGGRGILIMLAW
+772 EGGRGILIMMAW
-784 MDQVIYSRKGN
+784 MDQVIYNRKGN
-795 EVLLVKNLEP
+795 EVLLVKELG
-805 VRTEVNRDG
+805 T
-814 DPSAKQRC
+814 S

>member
-28 RRWDIKTVKGQL
+28 RRWDIRTLKGQC
-40 IAGLLFGLVSMIGM
+40 IAGLLFGLVAVIGM

-99 GGVGLP
+99 GGVGQWA
-105 MGLATILSASAI
+105 GVATILSSA
-117 GVAFH
+117 
-122 YLRTKYAWVT
+122 L
-132 KLIPLYFFGL
+132 FGL
-142 LIHAMML
+142 LFRRMQIQFGWNRNNLFLYASGLVIHLSML
-149 ACTLFL
+149 ACMLLL
-155 PESFR
+155 PESIR
-160 WKVLADIAL
+160 WKVLSDISL
-169 PVLLVYPVATML
+169 PVLLVYPFATML
-181 YGRLIVGLEE
+181 YGRLIVELEARNE
-191 HNDAADKLRDSQQ
+191 AADELKESQQ
-204 LYQALAESSTA
+204 LYEALAESSTA

-227 YVNKMLAMMLEAA
+227 YVNKMMATMLEV
-240 EPSQLI
+240 PDPNQLL
-246 GLNYIDFVHPEDR
+246 GLPYLDFVHPEDR
-259 EESLR
+259 EESRR
-264 RIRSNQIGEV
+264 RIEANQIGEV

-395 GTGVNEQLI
+395 GAGANEQLI

-433 ANRDISSE
+433 ANRDISAE
-441 RKLQGLIL
+441 RKLQALIL

-473 VETVYEPHHLV
+473 VDTVYEPHHLV
-484 SGDFFDFAWSEDHKR
+484 SGDFYDFIWSEDHKR

-563 DFSRRSLTFATAGI
+563 DFSRRTLTFATAGI
-577 YGFLAESHALPRLV
+577 YGFLTSAQALPQLV

-600 LDNPEYTEWTVPI
+600 LDDPEYTEWTVPI
-613 KAGDAF
+613 QAGDAF
-619 YFMSDGLFDVVS
+619 YFMSDGLFDIVS
-631 RDADLPTADYKQA
+631 REVDLPSGQYPQTI
-644 VRTLRD
+644 RMLRD
-650 IAASPQR
+650 IAASPGR
-657 RDDCSAVCIL
+657 RDDCSAVCIR

-688 IRSRIRDLLQNV
+688 IRSRIRDLLQSV
-700 SLQHAPRIEIAIG
+700 SLQHAPKIEIAIG

-728 KISLCGRRLMVRIS
+728 KLCLCGRRLMVRIS
-742 DGGNG
+742 DGGGG
-747 FDGKQRVATFRAV
+747 FDGKQRVAAFQAA
-760 DMESEFLDRLYS
+760 DMEAEFLDRLYA
-772 EGGRGILIMLAW
+772 EGGRGILIMMAW
-784 MDQVIYSRKGN
+784 MDQVIYNRKGN
-795 EVLLVKNLEP
+795 EVLLVKELG
-805 VRTEVNRDG
+805 T
-814 DPSAKQRC
+814 S